1 MTGYEGYV
9 RPADDITRAEV
20 SVIINKILAS
30 SNKADISSFSDVNS
44 SDWFY
49 DAMAKIVK
57 TGILS
62 GSGNQLMPNKEI
74 TRQEAF
80 SLLARIFGI
89 TNGGESAL
97 EGFADKDEVASWAK
111 GALAAMVEAGYVSG
125 NDGKLNPND
134 NITRAEFAQVLSN
147 IGCKYVFESGEVSGD
162 FDGNV
167 FIGSN
172 NVTLS
177 GTVKGNVILG
187 DGVDKTVLKDVK
199 VTGDVI
205 SRGKDVEFNNA
216 QVDGNLVI
224 TGSGKTPEIKT
235 DDNTKLGGVKA
246 DKNYSSEKE
255 LENVSG
261 NGENVHG
268 KTETPADTKKN
279 THGSHH
285 GGGSSSSTTAKG
297 TEIDVAGAK
306 YYYSTKAAMTVGGK
320 TVTGEQ
326 IGDTGVYLY
335 TTAEDKDV
343 YGVANVPYA
352 DFYYAELGNEV
363 TESSDIAKVS
373 KSKDEASSLRE
384 EHVYDAV
391 TSATNKKSKKYAA
404 TYITE
409 GSGTTVYINGVKTA
423 VKINA
428 KLYAAA
434 KAVAASKV
442 TTANKL
448 AEIADS
454 IETVS
459 STLPSGYETYKTVNA
474 DGTLSALTA
483 AEGAGAVDSASTK
496 ATITSTSPWGNYQID
511 FTDMPSDIDTKTN
524 VLGVVL
530 ETEDGQKVALRHNEN
545 IYSKKEDIAFVVDD
559 SFTEPHGNVLY
570 GKRFKSLSGKTIT
583 KITYLLS
590 NKQSMTLNVN
600 LRCAAQVPAEN
611 KVTVKS
617 QTKYVLGQGATVTL
631 DTSKLLF
638 KDTAEVSV
646 KMGRKKVLSS
656 DKYLYDAS
664 TGELKINGNG
674 GTGAGEY
681 TVVFHDT
688 KEATT
693 GYADTKVSFTLESDV
708 AYDDTTKS
716 VSNYSS
722 INVASIS
729 AQKNVDKEKQA
740 PAAVTDNGII
750 NDNGFV
756 DFSNKAFEGMKA
768 KDSYKV
774 TVTTTEGDSFSF
786 NVTIPEK
793 IYAYATLSYAEYWA
807 GEDVYK
813 PSNMEEASTE
823 ADSRGEYDKGAFDAV
838 TRATANHG
846 MHRGSFVQDAYILG
860 ENGKEYKVAK
870 WTDANNAVLADGR
883 TLTKNTNRDTKE
895 TTLSI
900 GDETTKYVKT
910 ELKGIKYV
918 PVAVDAAD
926 FHSLCENRSV
936 YGNGSTLAGGF
947 SENNLKAYSETAY
960 VDSTTNGLK
969 EATLNGTTWS
979 FGARQTG
986 SGSGI
991 LDEELHTASTITT
1004 TPKENVGSY
1013 GEKIRVD
1020 LTGDDYGALGSQMQ
1034 TVKWT
1039 YYGNDSTYSDPVIS
1053 YGTKFAADN
1062 WMHKMMGIQLGLT
1075 DSARFQLPSGYNGIG
1090 YWKITVYALGYEDYS
1105 TTFELTAANIAGV
1118 SEPMSEEQKTQLTAL
1133 KDEAKALLD
1142 KHGEVLDGES
1152 DWKALKDHY
1161 EEAVALLK
1169 KSDATSAEAEELL
1182 EELPALIA
1190 AVKPQ
1195 TMEKTGE
1202 AVVKETNDHTVIGE
1216 YTAKVKV
1223 TVDSEGKIVSVT
1235 DNGTEPGTYN
1245 ASYWNKAKNYFSRFK
1260 GKTASEID
1268 GIDATSGA
1276 TVSLNAV
1283 KSAVKSALGTT
1294 ATTLEAPTISAADLR
1309 TEPVFAA
1316 DEDAAFTVTGEEGS
1330 TTYTKEGENADA
1342 SDITNWVKVDES
1354 KPVVVAGPSK
1364 DAHNINIKDITNENK
1379 TPSITEV
1386 ILNAVSVEGE
1396 KKSTITSKKI
1406 KFIEIP
1412 SDADLSGTKVYE
1424 GSAACDGAAGSPY
1437 TVKVKVTTING
1448 KISKIEDNGT
1458 SPADYTDEIFYGNA
1472 MGLGYSDESMSLKLK
1487 GKNLRQIINAK
1498 TTPYAEDESYA
1509 ADAVSGATVSS
1520 NSVKYAVINAL
1531 ISSPV
1536 SESENTV
1543 SAPTVSAYES
1553 GFVVLN
1559 ALNKKMNAV
1568 ITGNED
1574 TTIRYTLDGTEP
1586 TAESA
1591 EIGKIGYFGDKDG
1604 VAFEAEPEKY
1614 PDGRI
1619 ICLKVAAFNSEG
1631 QKSDTVTKYFVFANT
1646 NSTHSYEVGSYTGK
1660 SGSTSVN
1667 VTVEDPSYSGKCL
1680 ITNIQLDDESK
1691 KKYSAFADE
1700 FLSRIYLKQNTAG
1713 VDSVKGHETECAE
1726 ILAAVKN
1733 ALDNAYLPS
1742 KPTITLSE
1750 EKNSYENSDLVGI
1763 TFATP
1768 TEGAEIYYTVD
1779 NSNTMSGSTLSDP
1792 TKTGTKYEGTFN
1804 VNIENKSGG
1813 KLYIRAAAKKDGKWS
1828 STSRKDLTFLKGVKE
1843 NAFVVNGTGY
1853 SSWNDAVSAINSLE
1867 NGGTIVL
1874 NDDVELSNESVM
1886 PTKPCTIKSADGNA
1900 YKVKANILNAQADVV
1915 FDGITYDISRV
1926 YANGHSVTVKDT
1938 ITYKK
1943 SWLGRKIYAGRTEDC
1958 TADNCVI
1965 TVEKGD
1971 LEIYAGN
1978 FSGTFNGDVTV
1989 NVSGTDE
1996 QTKVNLNGT
2005 GVSTTTDG
2013 NVTFNVDGGN
2023 KAVYIGGFLGEVSG
2037 GNITG
2042 TLTLNITG
2050 NPELSSYGT
2059 YKASVD
2065 KETFGVL
2072 DFTGAD
2078 SEFVSANKDKFTKFA
2093 EIKGGASTAA
2103 DTAEILSLEEAAD
2116 EEKEVYGPVVLPI
2129 YNEETPVAGI
2139 EFYFDE
2145 LNSEETDE
2153 FFEETED
2160 KAEIKDNLTEE

>member
-1 MTGYEGYV
+1 MKYNLYKGAGAKKAVAMALAAAMTVGGTPAAYAADKSQIKDIPNNWAKQAVESAVENDLMTGYEGYV

-172 NVTLS
+172 DVTLS
-177 GTVKGNVILG
+177 GTVKGSVILG

-224 TGSGKTPEIKT
+224 TGSGEIPEIKT

-261 NGENVHG
+261 NGKNVHG

-297 TEIDVAGAK
+297 TEIDVAGEK
-306 YYYSTKAAMTVGGK
+306 YYYSTKVAMTVGGK

-423 VKINA
+423 VKINS

-600 LRCAAQVPAEN
+600 LRCAAQVPADN

-617 QTKYVLGQGATVTL
+617 QTKYVLGQGATVIL

-688 KEATT
+688 TEATT
-693 GYADTKVSFTLESDV
+693 GYADIKVSFTLKSDV

-716 VSNYSS
+716 VSNYASV
-722 INVASIS
+722 NVASIS

-1133 KDEAKALLD
+1133 RNEAKALLD
-1142 KHGEVLDGES
+1142 THGTIGDSETA
-1152 DWKALKDHY
+1152 WKTLKEHY
-1161 EEAVALLK
+1161 DEAVALLENAE
-1169 KSDATSAEAEELL
+1169 ATSADAEELL
-1182 EELPALIA
+1182 EELPVLIA

-1195 TMEKTGE
+1195 TTEKTGE

-1294 ATTLEAPTISAADLR
+1294 ATTLAAPTIDAADLR

-1330 TTYTKEGENADA
+1330 TTYTKKGENADA
-1342 SDITNWVKVDES
+1342 SDITDWVKVDES
-1354 KPVVVAGPSK
+1354 KSVVVAGPSK
-1364 DAHNINIKDITNENK
+1364 DALNINIKDITNENK

-1396 KKSTITSKKI
+1396 KK
-1406 KFIEIP
+1406 
-1412 SDADLSGTKVYE
+1412 
-1424 GSAACDGAAGSPY
+1424 
-1437 TVKVKVTTING
+1437 NQ
-1448 KISKIEDNGT
+1448 
-1458 SPADYTDEIFYGNA
+1458 
-1472 MGLGYSDESMSLKLK
+1472 
-1487 GKNLRQIINAK
+1487 R
-1498 TTPYAEDESYA
+1498 
-1509 ADAVSGATVSS
+1509 
-1520 NSVKYAVINAL
+1520 
-1531 ISSPV
+1531 
-1536 SESENTV
+1536 
-1543 SAPTVSAYES
+1543 
-1553 GFVVLN
+1553 
-1559 ALNKKMNAV
+1559 
-1568 ITGNED
+1568 
-1574 TTIRYTLDGTEP
+1574 
-1586 TAESA
+1586 
-1591 EIGKIGYFGDKDG
+1591 
-1604 VAFEAEPEKY
+1604 
-1614 PDGRI
+1614 
-1619 ICLKVAAFNSEG
+1619 
-1631 QKSDTVTKYFVFANT
+1631 
-1646 NSTHSYEVGSYTGK
+1646 
-1660 SGSTSVN
+1660 
-1667 VTVEDPSYSGKCL
+1667 
-1680 ITNIQLDDESK
+1680 
-1691 KKYSAFADE
+1691 
-1700 FLSRIYLKQNTAG
+1700 
-1713 VDSVKGHETECAE
+1713 
-1726 ILAAVKN
+1726 
-1733 ALDNAYLPS
+1733 
-1742 KPTITLSE
+1742 
-1750 EKNSYENSDLVGI
+1750 
-1763 TFATP
+1763 
-1768 TEGAEIYYTVD
+1768 
-1779 NSNTMSGSTLSDP
+1779 
-1792 TKTGTKYEGTFN
+1792 
-1804 VNIENKSGG
+1804 
-1813 KLYIRAAAKKDGKWS
+1813 
-1828 STSRKDLTFLKGVKE
+1828 
-1843 NAFVVNGTGY
+1843 
-1853 SSWNDAVSAINSLE
+1853 
-1867 NGGTIVL
+1867 
-1874 NDDVELSNESVM
+1874 
-1886 PTKPCTIKSADGNA
+1886 
-1900 YKVKANILNAQADVV
+1900 
-1915 FDGITYDISRV
+1915 
-1926 YANGHSVTVKDT
+1926 
-1938 ITYKK
+1938 
-1943 SWLGRKIYAGRTEDC
+1943 
-1958 TADNCVI
+1958 
-1965 TVEKGD
+1965 
-1971 LEIYAGN
+1971 
-1978 FSGTFNGDVTV
+1978 
-1989 NVSGTDE
+1989 
-1996 QTKVNLNGT
+1996 
-2005 GVSTTTDG
+2005 
-2013 NVTFNVDGGN
+2013 
-2023 KAVYIGGFLGEVSG
+2023 
-2037 GNITG
+2037 
-2042 TLTLNITG
+2042 
-2050 NPELSSYGT
+2050 
-2059 YKASVD
+2059 
-2065 KETFGVL
+2065 
-2072 DFTGAD
+2072 
-2078 SEFVSANKDKFTKFA
+2078 
-2093 EIKGGASTAA
+2093 
-2103 DTAEILSLEEAAD
+2103 
-2116 EEKEVYGPVVLPI
+2116 
-2129 YNEETPVAGI
+2129 
-2139 EFYFDE
+2139 
-2145 LNSEETDE
+2145 
-2153 FFEETED
+2153 
-2160 KAEIKDNLTEE
+2160 

>member
-1 MTGYEGYV
+1 MKYNLYKGAGAKKAVAMALAAAMTVGGGPAAYAADKSQIKDIPDNWAKQAVESAVENDLMTGYEGYV

-172 NVTLS
+172 DVTLS
-177 GTVKGNVILG
+177 GTVKGSVILG
-187 DGVDKTVLKDVK
+187 DGADKTVLKDVK

-224 TGSGKTPEIKT
+224 TGSGEIPEIKT

-261 NGENVHG
+261 NGKNVHG

-297 TEIDVAGAK
+297 TEIDVAGEK

-335 TTAEDKDV
+335 TTAKDKDV

-373 KSKDEASSLRE
+373 KSKDEASSLRA

-391 TSATNKKSKKYAA
+391 TSATNKKSKKYGT
-404 TYITE
+404 TYTTDGE
-409 GSGTTVYINGVKTA
+409 GTTVYVNGVKTA
-423 VKINA
+423 VKINS

-454 IETVS
+454 IATVS
-459 STLPSGYETYKTVNA
+459 ESLPEEYKTYKTVNA
-474 DGTLSALTA
+474 DGTLTVLKA
-483 AEGAGAVDSASTK
+483 AEGAGAVDSASTE

-511 FTDMPSDIDTKTN
+511 FKNMPSDIDTKTN

-530 ETEDGQKVALRHNEN
+530 ETEDGQKVALRHSEN

-570 GKRFKSLSGKTIT
+570 GKRFKGLSGKTIT

-600 LRCAAQVPAEN
+600 LRCAAQVPADN

-617 QTKYVLGQGATVTL
+617 QTKYVLGQGATVIL

-716 VSNYSS
+716 VSNYASV
-722 INVASIS
+722 NVASIS

-969 EATLNGTTWS
+969 EATQSGSTWS

-986 SGSGI
+986 SSSGI
-991 LDEELHTASTITT
+991 LKEELQTASEITT
-1004 TPKENVGSY
+1004 TPKPKEEVGKY

-1020 LTGDDYGALGSQMQ
+1020 LKGDGYGALGSQMQ

-1039 YYGNDSTYSDPVIS
+1039 YYGNDSTYSNPVIS

-1075 DSARFQLPSGYNGIG
+1075 DSARFQLPSGYNGTG

-1142 KHGEVLDGES
+1142 KHGEVSES
-1152 DWKALKDHY
+1152 ETAWKALKDHY

-1195 TMEKTGE
+1195 TTEKTGE
-1202 AVVKETNDHTVIGE
+1202 ATVETTDSNFVFGT
-1216 YTAKVKV
+1216 YQAKVKV
-1223 TVDSEGKIVSVT
+1223 TVDEEGKIVSVA
-1235 DNGTEPGTYN
+1235 DNGTEPGTSN
-1245 ASYWNKAKNYFSRFK
+1245 ASFWNTAKGYFSRFT

-1342 SDITNWVKVDES
+1342 SDITDWVKVDES
-1354 KPVVVAGPSK
+1354 KSVVVAGPSK
-1364 DAHNINIKDITNENK
+1364 DALNINIKDITNENK

-1396 KKSTITSKKI
+1396 KK
-1406 KFIEIP
+1406 
-1412 SDADLSGTKVYE
+1412 
-1424 GSAACDGAAGSPY
+1424 
-1437 TVKVKVTTING
+1437 NQ
-1448 KISKIEDNGT
+1448 
-1458 SPADYTDEIFYGNA
+1458 
-1472 MGLGYSDESMSLKLK
+1472 
-1487 GKNLRQIINAK
+1487 R
-1498 TTPYAEDESYA
+1498 
-1509 ADAVSGATVSS
+1509 
-1520 NSVKYAVINAL
+1520 
-1531 ISSPV
+1531 
-1536 SESENTV
+1536 
-1543 SAPTVSAYES
+1543 
-1553 GFVVLN
+1553 
-1559 ALNKKMNAV
+1559 
-1568 ITGNED
+1568 
-1574 TTIRYTLDGTEP
+1574 
-1586 TAESA
+1586 
-1591 EIGKIGYFGDKDG
+1591 
-1604 VAFEAEPEKY
+1604 
-1614 PDGRI
+1614 
-1619 ICLKVAAFNSEG
+1619 
-1631 QKSDTVTKYFVFANT
+1631 
-1646 NSTHSYEVGSYTGK
+1646 
-1660 SGSTSVN
+1660 
-1667 VTVEDPSYSGKCL
+1667 
-1680 ITNIQLDDESK
+1680 
-1691 KKYSAFADE
+1691 
-1700 FLSRIYLKQNTAG
+1700 
-1713 VDSVKGHETECAE
+1713 
-1726 ILAAVKN
+1726 
-1733 ALDNAYLPS
+1733 
-1742 KPTITLSE
+1742 
-1750 EKNSYENSDLVGI
+1750 
-1763 TFATP
+1763 
-1768 TEGAEIYYTVD
+1768 
-1779 NSNTMSGSTLSDP
+1779 
-1792 TKTGTKYEGTFN
+1792 
-1804 VNIENKSGG
+1804 
-1813 KLYIRAAAKKDGKWS
+1813 
-1828 STSRKDLTFLKGVKE
+1828 
-1843 NAFVVNGTGY
+1843 
-1853 SSWNDAVSAINSLE
+1853 
-1867 NGGTIVL
+1867 
-1874 NDDVELSNESVM
+1874 
-1886 PTKPCTIKSADGNA
+1886 
-1900 YKVKANILNAQADVV
+1900 
-1915 FDGITYDISRV
+1915 
-1926 YANGHSVTVKDT
+1926 
-1938 ITYKK
+1938 
-1943 SWLGRKIYAGRTEDC
+1943 
-1958 TADNCVI
+1958 
-1965 TVEKGD
+1965 
-1971 LEIYAGN
+1971 
-1978 FSGTFNGDVTV
+1978 
-1989 NVSGTDE
+1989 
-1996 QTKVNLNGT
+1996 
-2005 GVSTTTDG
+2005 
-2013 NVTFNVDGGN
+2013 
-2023 KAVYIGGFLGEVSG
+2023 
-2037 GNITG
+2037 
-2042 TLTLNITG
+2042 
-2050 NPELSSYGT
+2050 
-2059 YKASVD
+2059 
-2065 KETFGVL
+2065 
-2072 DFTGAD
+2072 
-2078 SEFVSANKDKFTKFA
+2078 
-2093 EIKGGASTAA
+2093 
-2103 DTAEILSLEEAAD
+2103 
-2116 EEKEVYGPVVLPI
+2116 
-2129 YNEETPVAGI
+2129 
-2139 EFYFDE
+2139 
-2145 LNSEETDE
+2145 
-2153 FFEETED
+2153 
-2160 KAEIKDNLTEE
+2160 

>member
-44 SDWFY
+44 SNWFY

-147 IGCKYVFESGEVSGD
+147 IGCKYVFESGKVSGD

-172 NVTLS
+172 DVTLS

-224 TGSGKTPEIKT
+224 TGSGEIPEIKT

-261 NGENVHG
+261 NGKNVHG

-352 DFYYAELGNEV
+352 DFYYAELGNKV

-373 KSKDEASSLRE
+373 KLKDEASSLRA
-384 EHVYDAV
+384 EHEYDAV
-391 TSATNKKSKKYAA
+391 TSATNKKSTKYAA

-423 VKINA
+423 VKINS

-442 TTANKL
+442 KTENKL

-454 IETVS
+454 IGTVS
-459 STLPSGYETYKTVNA
+459 ESLPEEYKTYKTVNA
-474 DGTLSALTA
+474 DGTLTVLKA
-483 AEGAGAVDSASTK
+483 AEGAGEVNTENTTAS
-496 ATITSTSPWGNYQID
+496 ITSTSPWGNYQID
-511 FTDMPSDIDTKTN
+511 FKNMPDDIVPRTN

-530 ETEDGQKVALRHNEN
+530 ETREGQKVALRHNEN
-545 IYSKKEDIAFVVDD
+545 IYKDKEDIAFVVDE

-617 QTKYVLGQGATVTL
+617 QTKYVLGQGATVIL

-638 KDTAEVSV
+638 KNTAEVSV
-646 KMGRKKVLSS
+646 KMGRKRVLSS
-656 DKYLYDAS
+656 DKYSYDPS

-681 TVVFHDT
+681 TVVFHDPA
-688 KEATT
+688 ESAT

-716 VSNYSS
+716 VSNYASV
-722 INVASIS
+722 NVASIS
-729 AQKNVDKEKQA
+729 AQKNVDKEKQ
-740 PAAVTDNGII
+740 PPDAVKDNGII
-750 NDNGFV
+750 NANGFV

-768 KDSYKV
+768 NDSYKV
-774 TVTTTEGDSFSF
+774 TVTTTGGDSFSF

-813 PSNMEEASTE
+813 P
-823 ADSRGEYDKGAFDAV
+823 ADMTANSDERDTHGEYDKGAFDAV
-838 TRATANHG
+838 TRATTNHG
-846 MHRGSFVQDAYILG
+846 MHRGSYLQDAYVLG
-860 ENGKEYKVAK
+860 ENGKEYKLSY
-870 WTDANNAVLADGR
+870 WTGKDDAVLTDGS
-883 TLTKNTNRDTKE
+883 TLTKNTDRSTNT
-895 TTLSI
+895 TTLTI
-900 GDETTKYVKT
+900 KNGEETVETTKYVKT

-918 PVAVDAAD
+918 PVSVEAD
-926 FHSLCENRSV
+926 KFHDFCSAYTV
-936 YGNGSTLAGGF
+936 YGNGSTLRGGF
-947 SENNLKAYSETAY
+947 DENNLKGYEETAY

-979 FGARQTG
+979 FGARQIG

-991 LDEELHTASTITT
+991 LNKGIQTASEITT
-1004 TPKENVGSY
+1004 TPKTGVGSY
-1013 GEKIRVD
+1013 GEKMRVD
-1020 LTGDDYGALGSQMQ
+1020 LTGKDYGALGSQMQ

-1039 YYGNDSTYSDPVIS
+1039 YYGDDGTYTNAIAS

-1062 WMHKMMGIQLGLT
+1062 WMHRMMGIQLGLT
-1075 DSARFQLPSGYNGIG
+1075 DSIRFQLPSGYNGTG

-1142 KHGEVLDGES
+1142 KHGEVSES
-1152 DWKALKDHY
+1152 ETAWKALKDHY

-1195 TMEKTGE
+1195 TTEKTGE
-1202 AVVKETNDHTVIGE
+1202 AEVTGYGYK
-1216 YTAKVKV
+1216 AKVKV

-1235 DNGTEPGTYN
+1235 DNGTTEGSNTYW
-1245 ASYWNKAKNYFSRFK
+1245 WNLAKGMFENFT
-1260 GKTASEID
+1260 GKTADNVDSV
-1268 GIDATSGA
+1268 DAISGA
-1276 TVSLNAV
+1276 TVASNAI

-1294 ATTLEAPTISAADLR
+1294 ATTLAAPTIDAADLR

-1342 SDITNWVKVDES
+1342 SDITTWLPVGEDKA
-1354 KPVVVAGPSK
+1354 VVVAGPSK
-1364 DAHNINIKDITNENK
+1364 ADLNINIKDITNENK

-1396 KKSTITSKKI
+1396 KK
-1406 KFIEIP
+1406 
-1412 SDADLSGTKVYE
+1412 
-1424 GSAACDGAAGSPY
+1424 
-1437 TVKVKVTTING
+1437 NQ
-1448 KISKIEDNGT
+1448 
-1458 SPADYTDEIFYGNA
+1458 
-1472 MGLGYSDESMSLKLK
+1472 
-1487 GKNLRQIINAK
+1487 R
-1498 TTPYAEDESYA
+1498 
-1509 ADAVSGATVSS
+1509 
-1520 NSVKYAVINAL
+1520 
-1531 ISSPV
+1531 
-1536 SESENTV
+1536 
-1543 SAPTVSAYES
+1543 
-1553 GFVVLN
+1553 
-1559 ALNKKMNAV
+1559 
-1568 ITGNED
+1568 
-1574 TTIRYTLDGTEP
+1574 
-1586 TAESA
+1586 
-1591 EIGKIGYFGDKDG
+1591 
-1604 VAFEAEPEKY
+1604 
-1614 PDGRI
+1614 
-1619 ICLKVAAFNSEG
+1619 
-1631 QKSDTVTKYFVFANT
+1631 
-1646 NSTHSYEVGSYTGK
+1646 
-1660 SGSTSVN
+1660 
-1667 VTVEDPSYSGKCL
+1667 
-1680 ITNIQLDDESK
+1680 
-1691 KKYSAFADE
+1691 
-1700 FLSRIYLKQNTAG
+1700 
-1713 VDSVKGHETECAE
+1713 
-1726 ILAAVKN
+1726 
-1733 ALDNAYLPS
+1733 
-1742 KPTITLSE
+1742 
-1750 EKNSYENSDLVGI
+1750 
-1763 TFATP
+1763 
-1768 TEGAEIYYTVD
+1768 
-1779 NSNTMSGSTLSDP
+1779 
-1792 TKTGTKYEGTFN
+1792 
-1804 VNIENKSGG
+1804 
-1813 KLYIRAAAKKDGKWS
+1813 
-1828 STSRKDLTFLKGVKE
+1828 
-1843 NAFVVNGTGY
+1843 
-1853 SSWNDAVSAINSLE
+1853 
-1867 NGGTIVL
+1867 
-1874 NDDVELSNESVM
+1874 
-1886 PTKPCTIKSADGNA
+1886 
-1900 YKVKANILNAQADVV
+1900 
-1915 FDGITYDISRV
+1915 
-1926 YANGHSVTVKDT
+1926 
-1938 ITYKK
+1938 
-1943 SWLGRKIYAGRTEDC
+1943 
-1958 TADNCVI
+1958 
-1965 TVEKGD
+1965 
-1971 LEIYAGN
+1971 
-1978 FSGTFNGDVTV
+1978 
-1989 NVSGTDE
+1989 
-1996 QTKVNLNGT
+1996 
-2005 GVSTTTDG
+2005 
-2013 NVTFNVDGGN
+2013 
-2023 KAVYIGGFLGEVSG
+2023 
-2037 GNITG
+2037 
-2042 TLTLNITG
+2042 
-2050 NPELSSYGT
+2050 
-2059 YKASVD
+2059 
-2065 KETFGVL
+2065 
-2072 DFTGAD
+2072 
-2078 SEFVSANKDKFTKFA
+2078 
-2093 EIKGGASTAA
+2093 
-2103 DTAEILSLEEAAD
+2103 
-2116 EEKEVYGPVVLPI
+2116 
-2129 YNEETPVAGI
+2129 
-2139 EFYFDE
+2139 
-2145 LNSEETDE
+2145 
-2153 FFEETED
+2153 
-2160 KAEIKDNLTEE
+2160 

>member
-1 MTGYEGYV
+1 MKYNLYKGAGAKKAMAMALAAAMTVGSLPAVYAADKSQIKDIPDNWAKQAVESAVENDIMTGYEGYV

-172 NVTLS
+172 DVTLS

-216 QVDGNLVI
+216 QVDGKLVI
-224 TGSGKTPEIKT
+224 TGSGETPEIKT

-255 LENVSG
+255 LENVRG

-268 KTETPADTKKN
+268 KTEAPADTKKN
-279 THGSHH
+279 TQQVIYGSHH

-297 TEIDVAGAK
+297 TEIDVDGAK

-423 VKINA
+423 VKINS

-570 GKRFKSLSGKTIT
+570 GKRFKGLSGKTIT

-611 KVTVKS
+611 KVTVTS
-617 QTKYVLGQGATVTL
+617 QTMYVLGQGATVTL

-656 DKYLYDAS
+656 DQYSYDAS
-664 TGELKINGNG
+664 TGVLTINGNG

-688 KEATT
+688 TEATT
-693 GYADTKVSFTLESDV
+693 GYADIKVSFTLKSDV

-716 VSNYSS
+716 VSNYASV
-722 INVASIS
+722 NVASIS
-729 AQKNVDKEKQA
+729 AQKNVDKVEKG
-740 PAAVTDNGII
+740 PDAVTDSGII
-750 NDNGFV
+750 NANGFV
-756 DFSNKAFEGMKA
+756 DFSNAAFKGMKA

-838 TRATANHG
+838 TRATTTHG

-860 ENGKEYKVAK
+860 KNGKEYKVAK
-870 WTDANNAVLADGR
+870 WTDANNAVLADGN
-883 TLTKNTNRDTKE
+883 TLTKAKADDATTLTIKTASGGVIE
-895 TTLSI
+895 TTN
-900 GDETTKYVKT
+900 YVET

-1053 YGTKFAADN
+1053 YGTKFAADD
-1062 WMHKMMGIQLGLT
+1062 WMHRLMGIQLGLT
-1075 DSARFQLPSGYNGIG
+1075 DSARFQLPSGYNGTG

-1118 SEPMSEEQKTQLTAL
+1118 SEPMSEEQKTQLKAL

-1142 KHGEVLDGES
+1142 NHGEVSES
-1152 DWKALKDHY
+1152 ETAWKALEDHY
-1161 EEAVALLK
+1161 KEAVALLK

-1182 EELPALIA
+1182 GELPALIA

-1202 AVVKETNDHTVIGE
+1202 ATVETTDSNFVFGT
-1216 YTAKVKV
+1216 YQAKVKV
-1223 TVDSEGKIVSVT
+1223 TVDEEGKIVSVA
-1235 DNGTEPGTYN
+1235 DNGTEPGTSN
-1245 ASYWNKAKNYFSRFK
+1245 ASFWNTAKGYFSRFT

-1342 SDITNWVKVDES
+1342 SDITDWVKVDES
-1354 KPVVVAGPSK
+1354 KSVVVAGPSK
-1364 DAHNINIKDITNENK
+1364 DALNINIKDITNENK

-1396 KKSTITSKKI
+1396 KK
-1406 KFIEIP
+1406 
-1412 SDADLSGTKVYE
+1412 
-1424 GSAACDGAAGSPY
+1424 
-1437 TVKVKVTTING
+1437 NQ
-1448 KISKIEDNGT
+1448 
-1458 SPADYTDEIFYGNA
+1458 
-1472 MGLGYSDESMSLKLK
+1472 
-1487 GKNLRQIINAK
+1487 R
-1498 TTPYAEDESYA
+1498 
-1509 ADAVSGATVSS
+1509 
-1520 NSVKYAVINAL
+1520 
-1531 ISSPV
+1531 
-1536 SESENTV
+1536 
-1543 SAPTVSAYES
+1543 
-1553 GFVVLN
+1553 
-1559 ALNKKMNAV
+1559 
-1568 ITGNED
+1568 
-1574 TTIRYTLDGTEP
+1574 
-1586 TAESA
+1586 
-1591 EIGKIGYFGDKDG
+1591 
-1604 VAFEAEPEKY
+1604 
-1614 PDGRI
+1614 
-1619 ICLKVAAFNSEG
+1619 
-1631 QKSDTVTKYFVFANT
+1631 
-1646 NSTHSYEVGSYTGK
+1646 
-1660 SGSTSVN
+1660 
-1667 VTVEDPSYSGKCL
+1667 
-1680 ITNIQLDDESK
+1680 
-1691 KKYSAFADE
+1691 
-1700 FLSRIYLKQNTAG
+1700 
-1713 VDSVKGHETECAE
+1713 
-1726 ILAAVKN
+1726 
-1733 ALDNAYLPS
+1733 
-1742 KPTITLSE
+1742 
-1750 EKNSYENSDLVGI
+1750 
-1763 TFATP
+1763 
-1768 TEGAEIYYTVD
+1768 
-1779 NSNTMSGSTLSDP
+1779 
-1792 TKTGTKYEGTFN
+1792 
-1804 VNIENKSGG
+1804 
-1813 KLYIRAAAKKDGKWS
+1813 
-1828 STSRKDLTFLKGVKE
+1828 
-1843 NAFVVNGTGY
+1843 
-1853 SSWNDAVSAINSLE
+1853 
-1867 NGGTIVL
+1867 
-1874 NDDVELSNESVM
+1874 
-1886 PTKPCTIKSADGNA
+1886 
-1900 YKVKANILNAQADVV
+1900 
-1915 FDGITYDISRV
+1915 
-1926 YANGHSVTVKDT
+1926 
-1938 ITYKK
+1938 
-1943 SWLGRKIYAGRTEDC
+1943 
-1958 TADNCVI
+1958 
-1965 TVEKGD
+1965 
-1971 LEIYAGN
+1971 
-1978 FSGTFNGDVTV
+1978 
-1989 NVSGTDE
+1989 
-1996 QTKVNLNGT
+1996 
-2005 GVSTTTDG
+2005 
-2013 NVTFNVDGGN
+2013 
-2023 KAVYIGGFLGEVSG
+2023 
-2037 GNITG
+2037 
-2042 TLTLNITG
+2042 
-2050 NPELSSYGT
+2050 
-2059 YKASVD
+2059 
-2065 KETFGVL
+2065 
-2072 DFTGAD
+2072 
-2078 SEFVSANKDKFTKFA
+2078 
-2093 EIKGGASTAA
+2093 
-2103 DTAEILSLEEAAD
+2103 
-2116 EEKEVYGPVVLPI
+2116 
-2129 YNEETPVAGI
+2129 
-2139 EFYFDE
+2139 
-2145 LNSEETDE
+2145 
-2153 FFEETED
+2153 
-2160 KAEIKDNLTEE
+2160 

>member
-147 IGCKYVFESGEVSGD
+147 IGCKYVFESGKVSGD

-172 NVTLS
+172 DVTLS

-246 DKNYSSEKE
+246 DKDYSSEKE

-261 NGENVHG
+261 NGKNVHG

-320 TVTGEQ
+320 TVTGKQ

-423 VKINA
+423 VKINS

-570 GKRFKSLSGKTIT
+570 GKRFKGLSGKTIT

-600 LRCAAQVPAEN
+600 LRCAAQVPAVN
-611 KVTVKS
+611 KVTVES
-617 QTKYVLGQGATVTL
+617 QTMYVLDQGATVTL
-631 DTSKLLF
+631 NTNNLPF
-638 KDTAEVSV
+638 RNRAEVTV
-646 KMGRKKVLSS
+646 KMGKRNVLDSS
-656 DKYLYDAS
+656 KYSYNSS
-664 TGELKINGNG
+664 TGVLTINGNG
-674 GTGAGEY
+674 GTGEY
-681 TVVFHDT
+681 TVVFHDPEET
-688 KEATT
+688 GT
-693 GYADTKVSFTLESDV
+693 GYADTKVSFTLKSDV

-716 VSNYSS
+716 VSNYASV
-722 INVASIS
+722 NVASIS
-729 AQKNVDKEKQA
+729 AQKKVDKGEEQ
-740 PAAVTDNGII
+740 PAAVENNGII
-750 NDNGFV
+750 NANGFV
-756 DFSNKAFEGMKA
+756 DFSNTAFKGMKA
-768 KDSYKV
+768 NDSYKV
-774 TVTTTEGDSFSF
+774 TVTTKGGDSFSF

-807 GEDVYK
+807 GEEDVYK
-813 PSNMEEASTE
+813 P
-823 ADSRGEYDKGAFDAV
+823 ADMTANSDERDTHGEYDKGAFDAV
-838 TRATANHG
+838 TRATTNHG
-846 MHRGSFVQDAYILG
+846 MHRGSYLQDAYVLG
-860 ENGKEYKVAK
+860 ENGKEYKLSY
-870 WTDANNAVLADGR
+870 WTGKDDAVLTDGS
-883 TLTKNTNRDTKE
+883 TLTKNTDRSTNT
-895 TTLSI
+895 TTLTI
-900 GDETTKYVKT
+900 KNGEETVETTKYVKT

-918 PVAVDAAD
+918 PVSIEAD
-926 FHSLCENRSV
+926 KFHDFCSAYTV
-936 YGNGSTLAGGF
+936 YGNGSTLRGGF
-947 SENNLKAYSETAY
+947 DENNLKGYEETAY

-969 EATLNGTTWS
+969 EATQSGSTWS

-991 LDEELHTASTITT
+991 LNKGIQTASEITT

-1039 YYGNDSTYSDPVIS
+1039 YYGDDSTYTNPVRS
-1053 YGTKFAADN
+1053 YGTKFAADD
-1062 WMHKMMGIQLGLT
+1062 WMHRLMGIQLGLT
-1075 DSARFQLPSGYNGIG
+1075 ESLRFQLPSGYNGTG

-1118 SEPMSEEQKTQLTAL
+1118 SEPMSEEQEKQLTAL

-1152 DWKALKDHY
+1152 DWKALKEHY
-1161 EEAVALLK
+1161 NEAVALLK
-1169 KSDATSAEAEELL
+1169 NAEATSSEAKELL
-1182 EELPALIA
+1182 EELPVLIA

-1195 TMEKTGE
+1195 TTEKTGE
-1202 AVVKETNDHTVIGE
+1202 AEVKGYG

-1223 TVDSEGKIVSVT
+1223 TVDSKGKIVSVT
-1235 DNGTEPGTYN
+1235 DNGTTEGSNTYW
-1245 ASYWNKAKNYFSRFK
+1245 WNLAKGMFENFT
-1260 GKTASEID
+1260 GKTADNVDSV
-1268 GIDATSGA
+1268 DAISGA
-1276 TVSLNAV
+1276 TVASNAI
-1283 KSAVKSALGTT
+1283 KSAVKSALNSNT
-1294 ATTLEAPTISAADLR
+1294 ANLSAPAIETADLR

-1316 DEDAAFTVTGEEGS
+1316 DEDAAFTVKGEDGS
-1330 TTYTKEGENADA
+1330 EIYTKTGENADA
-1342 SDITNWVKVDES
+1342 SNITDWVKVDES
-1354 KPVVVAGPSK
+1354 KSVVVAGPSK
-1364 DAHNINIKDITNENK
+1364 ADLNIDINDITDKKEKSN
-1379 TPSITEV
+1379 ITETT
-1386 ILNAVSVEGE
+1386 LNAVAVEG
-1396 KKSTITSKKI
+1396 KKKI
-1406 KFIEIP
+1406 
-1412 SDADLSGTKVYE
+1412 
-1424 GSAACDGAAGSPY
+1424 DG
-1437 TVKVKVTTING
+1437 
-1448 KISKIEDNGT
+1448 
-1458 SPADYTDEIFYGNA
+1458 
-1472 MGLGYSDESMSLKLK
+1472 
-1487 GKNLRQIINAK
+1487 
-1498 TTPYAEDESYA
+1498 
-1509 ADAVSGATVSS
+1509 
-1520 NSVKYAVINAL
+1520 
-1531 ISSPV
+1531 
-1536 SESENTV
+1536 
-1543 SAPTVSAYES
+1543 
-1553 GFVVLN
+1553 
-1559 ALNKKMNAV
+1559 
-1568 ITGNED
+1568 
-1574 TTIRYTLDGTEP
+1574 
-1586 TAESA
+1586 
-1591 EIGKIGYFGDKDG
+1591 
-1604 VAFEAEPEKY
+1604 
-1614 PDGRI
+1614 
-1619 ICLKVAAFNSEG
+1619 
-1631 QKSDTVTKYFVFANT
+1631 
-1646 NSTHSYEVGSYTGK
+1646 
-1660 SGSTSVN
+1660 
-1667 VTVEDPSYSGKCL
+1667 
-1680 ITNIQLDDESK
+1680 
-1691 KKYSAFADE
+1691 
-1700 FLSRIYLKQNTAG
+1700 
-1713 VDSVKGHETECAE
+1713 
-1726 ILAAVKN
+1726 
-1733 ALDNAYLPS
+1733 
-1742 KPTITLSE
+1742 
-1750 EKNSYENSDLVGI
+1750 
-1763 TFATP
+1763 
-1768 TEGAEIYYTVD
+1768 
-1779 NSNTMSGSTLSDP
+1779 
-1792 TKTGTKYEGTFN
+1792 
-1804 VNIENKSGG
+1804 NIE
-1813 KLYIRAAAKKDGKWS
+1813 
-1828 STSRKDLTFLKGVKE
+1828 E
-1843 NAFVVNGTGY
+1843 N
-1853 SSWNDAVSAINSLE
+1853 
-1867 NGGTIVL
+1867 
-1874 NDDVELSNESVM
+1874 
-1886 PTKPCTIKSADGNA
+1886 
-1900 YKVKANILNAQADVV
+1900 
-1915 FDGITYDISRV
+1915 
-1926 YANGHSVTVKDT
+1926 
-1938 ITYKK
+1938 
-1943 SWLGRKIYAGRTEDC
+1943 
-1958 TADNCVI
+1958 
-1965 TVEKGD
+1965 
-1971 LEIYAGN
+1971 
-1978 FSGTFNGDVTV
+1978 
-1989 NVSGTDE
+1989 
-1996 QTKVNLNGT
+1996 
-2005 GVSTTTDG
+2005 
-2013 NVTFNVDGGN
+2013 
-2023 KAVYIGGFLGEVSG
+2023 
-2037 GNITG
+2037 
-2042 TLTLNITG
+2042 
-2050 NPELSSYGT
+2050 
-2059 YKASVD
+2059 
-2065 KETFGVL
+2065 
-2072 DFTGAD
+2072 
-2078 SEFVSANKDKFTKFA
+2078 
-2093 EIKGGASTAA
+2093 
-2103 DTAEILSLEEAAD
+2103 
-2116 EEKEVYGPVVLPI
+2116 
-2129 YNEETPVAGI
+2129 
-2139 EFYFDE
+2139 
-2145 LNSEETDE
+2145 
-2153 FFEETED
+2153 
-2160 KAEIKDNLTEE
+2160 

>member
-1 MTGYEGYV
+1 MKYNLYKGAGAKKAVAMALAAAMTVGGAPAAYAADKSQIKDIPNNWAKQAVESAVENDLMTGYEGYV

-177 GTVKGNVILG
+177 GTVNGNVILG

-423 VKINA
+423 VKINS

-570 GKRFKSLSGKTIT
+570 GKRFKGLSGKTIT

-611 KVTVKS
+611 KVTVTS
-617 QTKYVLGQGATVTL
+617 QTMYVLGQGATVTL
-631 DTSKLLF
+631 DTSKLPF
-638 KDTAEVSV
+638 KDRAQVTV
-646 KMGRKKVLSS
+646 KMGKRNVLDSS
-656 DKYLYDAS
+656 KYSYNRS
-664 TGELKINGNG
+664 TGVLTIKGNG

-681 TVVFHDT
+681 TVVFHDPEET
-688 KEATT
+688 GT
-693 GYADTKVSFTLESDV
+693 GYADTKVSFTLKSDV

-716 VSNYSS
+716 VSNYASVD
-722 INVASIS
+722 VASIS
-729 AQKNVDKEKQA
+729 AQKKVDKGKEP
-740 PAAVTDNGII
+740 PAEVKDNRII
-750 NDNGFV
+750 NANGFV
-756 DFSNKAFEGMKA
+756 DFSNTAFKGMKA

-807 GEDVYK
+807 GEDIYK
-813 PSNMEEASTE
+813 P
-823 ADSRGEYDKGAFDAV
+823 ADMTANSDELDTHGEYDKGAFDAV
-838 TRATANHG
+838 SRATTNHG
-846 MHRGSFVQDAYILG
+846 MHRGSFVQDAYIHG

-870 WTDANNAVLADGR
+870 WTDANNAVLADGN
-883 TLTKNTNRDTKE
+883 TLTKAKADDV
-895 TTLSI
+895 TTLTI
-900 GDETTKYVKT
+900 KNGEETVETTKYVET

-918 PVAVDAAD
+918 PVSIEAD
-926 FHSLCENRSV
+926 KFHDFCSAYTV
-936 YGNGSTLAGGF
+936 YGNGSTLRGGF
-947 SENNLKAYSETAY
+947 DENNLKGYEETAY

-969 EATLNGTTWS
+969 EATQSGSTWS

-986 SGSGI
+986 SSSGI
-991 LDEELHTASTITT
+991 LNKELQTASKITT
-1004 TPKENVGSY
+1004 TPKTGTGVGSY

-1020 LTGDDYGALGSQMQ
+1020 LTGNDYGALGSQMQ

-1039 YYGNDSTYSDPVIS
+1039 YYGNDSTYSNPVRS

-1062 WMHKMMGIQLGLT
+1062 WMHRKMGIQLGLT
-1075 DSARFQLPSGYNGIG
+1075 DSLRFQLPSEYKGTG

-1152 DWKALKDHY
+1152 DWKALKEHY
-1161 EEAVALLK
+1161 NEAVALLENAE
-1169 KSDATSAEAEELL
+1169 ATSADAEELL

-1195 TMEKTGE
+1195 TTEKTGE
-1202 AVVKETNDHTVIGE
+1202 ATVETADSNFVAGT
-1216 YTAKVKV
+1216 YQAKVKV
-1223 TVDSEGKIVSVT
+1223 TVDEGGKIVSVV
-1235 DNGTEPGTYN
+1235 DNGTEPGASN
-1245 ASYWNKAKNYFSRFK
+1245 ASFWNTAKSYFSRFT

-1283 KSAVKSALGTT
+1283 KSAVKSALNGNSGI
-1294 ATTLEAPTISAADLR
+1294 ATLAAPTIDAADLR

-1330 TTYTKEGENADA
+1330 TTYTKEGENVDA
-1342 SDITNWVKVDES
+1342 SDITDWVKVDES

-1364 DAHNINIKDITNENK
+1364 DALNINIKDITNENK

-1396 KKSTITSKKI
+1396 KK
-1406 KFIEIP
+1406 
-1412 SDADLSGTKVYE
+1412 
-1424 GSAACDGAAGSPY
+1424 
-1437 TVKVKVTTING
+1437 IN
-1448 KISKIEDNGT
+1448 D
-1458 SPADYTDEIFYGNA
+1458 
-1472 MGLGYSDESMSLKLK
+1472 
-1487 GKNLRQIINAK
+1487 
-1498 TTPYAEDESYA
+1498 
-1509 ADAVSGATVSS
+1509 
-1520 NSVKYAVINAL
+1520 
-1531 ISSPV
+1531 
-1536 SESENTV
+1536 
-1543 SAPTVSAYES
+1543 
-1553 GFVVLN
+1553 
-1559 ALNKKMNAV
+1559 
-1568 ITGNED
+1568 
-1574 TTIRYTLDGTEP
+1574 
-1586 TAESA
+1586 
-1591 EIGKIGYFGDKDG
+1591 
-1604 VAFEAEPEKY
+1604 
-1614 PDGRI
+1614 
-1619 ICLKVAAFNSEG
+1619 
-1631 QKSDTVTKYFVFANT
+1631 
-1646 NSTHSYEVGSYTGK
+1646 
-1660 SGSTSVN
+1660 
-1667 VTVEDPSYSGKCL
+1667 
-1680 ITNIQLDDESK
+1680 
-1691 KKYSAFADE
+1691 
-1700 FLSRIYLKQNTAG
+1700 
-1713 VDSVKGHETECAE
+1713 
-1726 ILAAVKN
+1726 
-1733 ALDNAYLPS
+1733 
-1742 KPTITLSE
+1742 
-1750 EKNSYENSDLVGI
+1750 
-1763 TFATP
+1763 
-1768 TEGAEIYYTVD
+1768 
-1779 NSNTMSGSTLSDP
+1779 
-1792 TKTGTKYEGTFN
+1792 
-1804 VNIENKSGG
+1804 NIE
-1813 KLYIRAAAKKDGKWS
+1813 
-1828 STSRKDLTFLKGVKE
+1828 E
-1843 NAFVVNGTGY
+1843 N
-1853 SSWNDAVSAINSLE
+1853 
-1867 NGGTIVL
+1867 
-1874 NDDVELSNESVM
+1874 
-1886 PTKPCTIKSADGNA
+1886 
-1900 YKVKANILNAQADVV
+1900 
-1915 FDGITYDISRV
+1915 
-1926 YANGHSVTVKDT
+1926 
-1938 ITYKK
+1938 
-1943 SWLGRKIYAGRTEDC
+1943 
-1958 TADNCVI
+1958 
-1965 TVEKGD
+1965 
-1971 LEIYAGN
+1971 
-1978 FSGTFNGDVTV
+1978 
-1989 NVSGTDE
+1989 
-1996 QTKVNLNGT
+1996 
-2005 GVSTTTDG
+2005 
-2013 NVTFNVDGGN
+2013 
-2023 KAVYIGGFLGEVSG
+2023 
-2037 GNITG
+2037 
-2042 TLTLNITG
+2042 
-2050 NPELSSYGT
+2050 
-2059 YKASVD
+2059 
-2065 KETFGVL
+2065 
-2072 DFTGAD
+2072 
-2078 SEFVSANKDKFTKFA
+2078 
-2093 EIKGGASTAA
+2093 
-2103 DTAEILSLEEAAD
+2103 
-2116 EEKEVYGPVVLPI
+2116 
-2129 YNEETPVAGI
+2129 
-2139 EFYFDE
+2139 
-2145 LNSEETDE
+2145 
-2153 FFEETED
+2153 
-2160 KAEIKDNLTEE
+2160 

>member
-1 MTGYEGYV
+1 MKYNLYKGAGAKKAMAMALAAAMTVGSLPAVYAADKSQIKDIPDNWAKQAVESAVENDLMTGYEGYV

-172 NVTLS
+172 DVTLS
-177 GTVKGNVILG
+177 GTVNGNVILG

-216 QVDGNLVI
+216 QVDGKLVI
-224 TGSGKTPEIKT
+224 TGSGETPEIKT

-268 KTETPADTKKN
+268 KTETPADTKKD
-279 THGSHH
+279 TQQVIYGSHH
-285 GGGSSSSTTAKG
+285 GGGSSSSSSSSSTTAKG
-297 TEIDVAGAK
+297 TEIDVDGAK
-306 YYYSTKAAMTVGGK
+306 YYYSTKASMTVGGK
-320 TVTGEQ
+320 TVTGTQ

-363 TESSDIAKVS
+363 TETNDIADISKSSDK
-373 KSKDEASSLRE
+373 ASSLRA

-391 TSATNKKSKKYAA
+391 TSATNKKSKKYGT
-404 TYITE
+404 TYTTDGE
-409 GSGTTVYINGVKTA
+409 GTTVYINGVKTA
-423 VKINA
+423 VKINS

-434 KAVAASKV
+434 KAVAASNV

-459 STLPSGYETYKTVNA
+459 ESLPSGYETYKTVNA
-474 DGTLSALTA
+474 DGTLTALTA
-483 AEGAGAVDSASTK
+483 AEGAGAVDSASTT

-511 FTDMPSDIDTKTN
+511 FKNMPSDTDIDTKTN

-545 IYSKKEDIAFVVDD
+545 IYSKKEEIAFVVDE
-559 SFTEPHGNVLY
+559 SFTEPHGYKLY

-590 NKQSMTLNVN
+590 NKKNMELNVN
-600 LRCAAQVPAEN
+600 LRCAAQVPADN

-646 KMGRKKVLSS
+646 KMGRKRVLSS
-656 DKYLYDAS
+656 DKYSYDAS
-664 TGELKINGNG
+664 TGVLKINGNG

-681 TVVFHDT
+681 TVVFHDPD
-688 KEATT
+688 ESTT

-729 AQKNVDKEKQA
+729 AQKNVDKEEQA
-740 PAAVTDNGII
+740 PDAVTDSKII
-750 NDNGFV
+750 NANGFV
-756 DFSNKAFEGMKA
+756 DFSNAAFKGMKA
-768 KDSYKV
+768 NDSYKV

-793 IYAYATLSYAEYWA
+793 IYTYATLSYAEYWA
-807 GEDVYK
+807 GEDIYK
-813 PSNMEEASTE
+813 PSNMTE
-823 ADSRGEYDKGAFDAV
+823 SSDVADSKGEYDKGAFDAV

-846 MHRGSFVQDAYILG
+846 MHRGSYLQDAYVLG
-860 ENGKEYKVAK
+860 ENGKEYKLSH
-870 WTDANNAVLADGR
+870 WTGSNDAVLTDGS
-883 TLTKNTNRDTKE
+883 TLTKNKDESTKA
-895 TTLSI
+895 TTLTI
-900 GDETTKYVKT
+900 KNGEETVETTKYVKT

-918 PVAVDAAD
+918 PVSVEAD
-926 FHSLCENRSV
+926 KFHDFCSAYTV
-936 YGNGSTLAGGF
+936 YGNGSTLRGGF
-947 SENNLKAYSETAY
+947 DENNLKGYEETAY

-969 EATLNGTTWS
+969 EATQSGSTWS

-991 LDEELHTASTITT
+991 LDEELQTASAITT

-1039 YYGNDSTYSDPVIS
+1039 YYGNDSTYSNPVIS
-1053 YGTKFAADN
+1053 YGTKFAADD
-1062 WMHKMMGIQLGLT
+1062 WMHRMMGIQLGLT

-1105 TTFELTAANIAGV
+1105 TTFELTAANVAGV

-1142 KHGEVLDGES
+1142 KHGEVSES
-1152 DWKALKDHY
+1152 ETAWKALKDHY

-1169 KSDATSAEAEELL
+1169 NAEATSSEAKELL
-1182 EELPALIA
+1182 EELPVLIA
-1190 AVKPQ
+1190 AVKPS
-1195 TMEKTGE
+1195 TPSTTEKTGE
-1202 AVVKETNDHTVIGE
+1202 ATVETADSNFVAGT
-1216 YTAKVKV
+1216 YQAKVKV
-1223 TVDSEGKIVSVT
+1223 TVDEGGKIVSVA
-1235 DNGTEPGTYN
+1235 DNGTEPGASN
-1245 ASYWNKAKNYFSRFK
+1245 ASFWNTAKSYFSRFT
-1260 GKTASEID
+1260 GKPASEID

-1283 KSAVKSALGTT
+1283 KSAVKSALGGGSSV
-1294 ATTLEAPTISAADLR
+1294 TTLQAPTISAADLR

-1316 DEDAAFTVTGEEGS
+1316 DEDAAFTVEGEEGS
-1330 TTYTKEGENADA
+1330 TTYTKEGEDADS
-1342 SDITNWVKVDES
+1342 SDITTWLPVGEDKA
-1354 KPVVVAGPSK
+1354 VVVAGPSK
-1364 DAHNINIKDITNENK
+1364 DDLSVDINDITDESK
-1379 TPSITEV
+1379 SSTPSITEV
-1386 ILNAVSVEGE
+1386 TLNAVSVEGE
-1396 KKSTITSKKI
+1396 KK
-1406 KFIEIP
+1406 
-1412 SDADLSGTKVYE
+1412 
-1424 GSAACDGAAGSPY
+1424 
-1437 TVKVKVTTING
+1437 IN
-1448 KISKIEDNGT
+1448 D
-1458 SPADYTDEIFYGNA
+1458 
-1472 MGLGYSDESMSLKLK
+1472 
-1487 GKNLRQIINAK
+1487 
-1498 TTPYAEDESYA
+1498 
-1509 ADAVSGATVSS
+1509 
-1520 NSVKYAVINAL
+1520 
-1531 ISSPV
+1531 
-1536 SESENTV
+1536 
-1543 SAPTVSAYES
+1543 
-1553 GFVVLN
+1553 
-1559 ALNKKMNAV
+1559 
-1568 ITGNED
+1568 
-1574 TTIRYTLDGTEP
+1574 
-1586 TAESA
+1586 
-1591 EIGKIGYFGDKDG
+1591 
-1604 VAFEAEPEKY
+1604 
-1614 PDGRI
+1614 
-1619 ICLKVAAFNSEG
+1619 
-1631 QKSDTVTKYFVFANT
+1631 
-1646 NSTHSYEVGSYTGK
+1646 
-1660 SGSTSVN
+1660 
-1667 VTVEDPSYSGKCL
+1667 
-1680 ITNIQLDDESK
+1680 
-1691 KKYSAFADE
+1691 
-1700 FLSRIYLKQNTAG
+1700 
-1713 VDSVKGHETECAE
+1713 
-1726 ILAAVKN
+1726 
-1733 ALDNAYLPS
+1733 
-1742 KPTITLSE
+1742 
-1750 EKNSYENSDLVGI
+1750 
-1763 TFATP
+1763 
-1768 TEGAEIYYTVD
+1768 
-1779 NSNTMSGSTLSDP
+1779 
-1792 TKTGTKYEGTFN
+1792 
-1804 VNIENKSGG
+1804 NIE
-1813 KLYIRAAAKKDGKWS
+1813 
-1828 STSRKDLTFLKGVKE
+1828 E
-1843 NAFVVNGTGY
+1843 N
-1853 SSWNDAVSAINSLE
+1853 
-1867 NGGTIVL
+1867 
-1874 NDDVELSNESVM
+1874 
-1886 PTKPCTIKSADGNA
+1886 
-1900 YKVKANILNAQADVV
+1900 
-1915 FDGITYDISRV
+1915 
-1926 YANGHSVTVKDT
+1926 
-1938 ITYKK
+1938 
-1943 SWLGRKIYAGRTEDC
+1943 
-1958 TADNCVI
+1958 
-1965 TVEKGD
+1965 
-1971 LEIYAGN
+1971 
-1978 FSGTFNGDVTV
+1978 
-1989 NVSGTDE
+1989 
-1996 QTKVNLNGT
+1996 
-2005 GVSTTTDG
+2005 
-2013 NVTFNVDGGN
+2013 
-2023 KAVYIGGFLGEVSG
+2023 
-2037 GNITG
+2037 
-2042 TLTLNITG
+2042 
-2050 NPELSSYGT
+2050 
-2059 YKASVD
+2059 
-2065 KETFGVL
+2065 
-2072 DFTGAD
+2072 
-2078 SEFVSANKDKFTKFA
+2078 
-2093 EIKGGASTAA
+2093 
-2103 DTAEILSLEEAAD
+2103 
-2116 EEKEVYGPVVLPI
+2116 
-2129 YNEETPVAGI
+2129 
-2139 EFYFDE
+2139 
-2145 LNSEETDE
+2145 
-2153 FFEETED
+2153 
-2160 KAEIKDNLTEE
+2160 

>member
-1 MTGYEGYV
+1 MKYNLYKGAGAKKAVAMALAAAMTVGGAPAAYAADKSQIKDIPNNWAKQAVESAVENDLMTGYEGYV

-44 SDWFY
+44 SNWFY

-89 TNGGESAL
+89 TNGAESAL

-111 GALAAMVEAGYVSG
+111 GALAAMVKAGYVSG

-147 IGCKYVFESGEVSGD
+147 IGCKYVFESGKVSGD

-172 NVTLS
+172 DVTLS

-246 DKNYSSEKE
+246 DKDYSSEKE

-261 NGENVHG
+261 NGKNVHG

-279 THGSHH
+279 TQRSHH

-297 TEIDVAGAK
+297 TEIDVDGAK
-306 YYYSTKAAMTVGGK
+306 YYYSTKAAMTVDGK

-335 TTAEDKDV
+335 TTAEGKDV

-352 DFYYAELGNEV
+352 DFYYAELGKEV
-363 TESSDIAKVS
+363 TETNDIAAVS
-373 KSKDEASSLRE
+373 KSSDKASLLRA

-391 TSATNKKSKKYAA
+391 TSATNKKSKKYGA
-404 TYITE
+404 TYTTDGE
-409 GSGTTVYINGVKTA
+409 GTTVYVNGVKTA
-423 VKINA
+423 VKINS

-459 STLPSGYETYKTVNA
+459 ESLPGEYKTYKTVNA
-474 DGTLSALTA
+474 DGTLTVLKA
-483 AEGAGAVDSASTK
+483 AEGAGEVNTENTTAS
-496 ATITSTSPWGNYQID
+496 ITSTSPWGNYQID

-530 ETEDGQKVALRHNEN
+530 ETSEGQKVALRHSEN
-545 IYSKKEDIAFVVDD
+545 IYSKKEEIAFVVDD

-600 LRCAAQVPAEN
+600 LRCAAQVSADS

-631 DTSKLLF
+631 DTSKLPF
-638 KDTAEVSV
+638 NENAQVTV
-646 KMGRKKVLSS
+646 KMGKRNVLDSS
-656 DKYLYDAS
+656 KYSYNPS
-664 TGELKINGNG
+664 TGVLTIKVYDE
-674 GTGAGEY
+674 TDAGKY
-681 TVVFHDT
+681 TVIFHDP
-688 KEATT
+688 KEATG

-716 VSNYSS
+716 IADYSS
-722 INVASIS
+722 IKDKVASIS
-729 AQKNVDKEKQA
+729 AQKKVDKGEQP
-740 PAAVTDNGII
+740 PAAVTDNRII
-750 NDNGFV
+750 NANGFV
-756 DFSNKAFEGMKA
+756 DFSSDAFAGMKA

-774 TVTTTEGDSFSF
+774 TVTTKGGDSFSF

-807 GEDVYK
+807 GEDIYK
-813 PSNMEEASTE
+813 PADMTE
-823 ADSRGEYDKGAFDAV
+823 SSDVADSKGEYDKGAFDAV

-846 MHRGSFVQDAYILG
+846 MHRGSYLQDAYVLG
-860 ENGKEYKVAK
+860 ENGKEYKLSY
-870 WTDANNAVLADGR
+870 WTGSNDAVLTDGS
-883 TLTKNTNRDTKE
+883 TLTKNTDRGTKTTTLAIKNGE
-895 TTLSI
+895 TTV
-900 GDETTKYVKT
+900 ETTKYVKT

-918 PVAVDAAD
+918 PVAVEAD
-926 FHSLCENRSV
+926 KFHDFCSAYTV
-936 YGNGSTLAGGF
+936 YGNGSTLRGGF
-947 SENNLKAYSETAY
+947 DENNLKGYEETAY
-960 VDSTTNGLK
+960 VGSTTNGLK
-969 EATLNGTTWS
+969 EATLNGSAWS

-991 LDEELHTASTITT
+991 LNEELQTASAITT

-1039 YYGNDSTYSDPVIS
+1039 YYGNDSTYTNAVAS

-1062 WMHKMMGIQLGLT
+1062 WMHRIMGIQLGLT
-1075 DSARFQLPSGYNGIG
+1075 DSARFQLPSGYNGTG

-1105 TTFELTAANIAGV
+1105 TTFELTAANVAGV

-1142 KHGEVLDGES
+1142 KHGEVSES
-1152 DWKALKDHY
+1152 ETAWKALKDHY

-1169 KSDATSAEAEELL
+1169 KAEATSSEAKELL
-1182 EELPALIA
+1182 EELPVLIA

-1195 TMEKTGE
+1195 TTEKTGE
-1202 AVVKETNDHTVIGE
+1202 AEVTGYGYK
-1216 YTAKVKV
+1216 AKVKV

-1235 DNGTEPGTYN
+1235 DNGTTEGSNTYW
-1245 ASYWNKAKNYFSRFK
+1245 WNLAKGMFENFT
-1260 GKTASEID
+1260 GKTADNVDSV
-1268 GIDATSGA
+1268 DAISGA
-1276 TVSLNAV
+1276 TVASNAI

-1342 SDITNWVKVDES
+1342 SDITTRLPVGEDKA
-1354 KPVVVAGPSK
+1354 VVVAGPSK
-1364 DAHNINIKDITNENK
+1364 AALNINIKDITNENK

-1396 KKSTITSKKI
+1396 KK
-1406 KFIEIP
+1406 
-1412 SDADLSGTKVYE
+1412 
-1424 GSAACDGAAGSPY
+1424 
-1437 TVKVKVTTING
+1437 NQ
-1448 KISKIEDNGT
+1448 
-1458 SPADYTDEIFYGNA
+1458 
-1472 MGLGYSDESMSLKLK
+1472 
-1487 GKNLRQIINAK
+1487 R
-1498 TTPYAEDESYA
+1498 
-1509 ADAVSGATVSS
+1509 
-1520 NSVKYAVINAL
+1520 
-1531 ISSPV
+1531 
-1536 SESENTV
+1536 
-1543 SAPTVSAYES
+1543 
-1553 GFVVLN
+1553 
-1559 ALNKKMNAV
+1559 
-1568 ITGNED
+1568 
-1574 TTIRYTLDGTEP
+1574 
-1586 TAESA
+1586 
-1591 EIGKIGYFGDKDG
+1591 
-1604 VAFEAEPEKY
+1604 
-1614 PDGRI
+1614 
-1619 ICLKVAAFNSEG
+1619 
-1631 QKSDTVTKYFVFANT
+1631 
-1646 NSTHSYEVGSYTGK
+1646 
-1660 SGSTSVN
+1660 
-1667 VTVEDPSYSGKCL
+1667 
-1680 ITNIQLDDESK
+1680 
-1691 KKYSAFADE
+1691 
-1700 FLSRIYLKQNTAG
+1700 
-1713 VDSVKGHETECAE
+1713 
-1726 ILAAVKN
+1726 
-1733 ALDNAYLPS
+1733 
-1742 KPTITLSE
+1742 
-1750 EKNSYENSDLVGI
+1750 
-1763 TFATP
+1763 
-1768 TEGAEIYYTVD
+1768 
-1779 NSNTMSGSTLSDP
+1779 
-1792 TKTGTKYEGTFN
+1792 
-1804 VNIENKSGG
+1804 
-1813 KLYIRAAAKKDGKWS
+1813 
-1828 STSRKDLTFLKGVKE
+1828 
-1843 NAFVVNGTGY
+1843 
-1853 SSWNDAVSAINSLE
+1853 
-1867 NGGTIVL
+1867 
-1874 NDDVELSNESVM
+1874 
-1886 PTKPCTIKSADGNA
+1886 
-1900 YKVKANILNAQADVV
+1900 
-1915 FDGITYDISRV
+1915 
-1926 YANGHSVTVKDT
+1926 
-1938 ITYKK
+1938 
-1943 SWLGRKIYAGRTEDC
+1943 
-1958 TADNCVI
+1958 
-1965 TVEKGD
+1965 
-1971 LEIYAGN
+1971 
-1978 FSGTFNGDVTV
+1978 
-1989 NVSGTDE
+1989 
-1996 QTKVNLNGT
+1996 
-2005 GVSTTTDG
+2005 
-2013 NVTFNVDGGN
+2013 
-2023 KAVYIGGFLGEVSG
+2023 
-2037 GNITG
+2037 
-2042 TLTLNITG
+2042 
-2050 NPELSSYGT
+2050 
-2059 YKASVD
+2059 
-2065 KETFGVL
+2065 
-2072 DFTGAD
+2072 
-2078 SEFVSANKDKFTKFA
+2078 
-2093 EIKGGASTAA
+2093 
-2103 DTAEILSLEEAAD
+2103 
-2116 EEKEVYGPVVLPI
+2116 
-2129 YNEETPVAGI
+2129 
-2139 EFYFDE
+2139 
-2145 LNSEETDE
+2145 
-2153 FFEETED
+2153 
-2160 KAEIKDNLTEE
+2160 

>member
-1 MTGYEGYV
+1 MKYNLYKGAGAKKAVAMALAAAMTVGGAPAAYAADKSQIKDIPNNWAKQAVESAVENDLMTGYEGYV

-44 SDWFY
+44 SNWFY

-134 NITRAEFAQVLSN
+134 NITRAEFAQLLSN

-172 NVTLS
+172 DVTLS

-224 TGSGKTPEIKT
+224 TGSGEIPEIKT

-352 DFYYAELGNEV
+352 DFYYAELGNDV

-373 KSKDEASSLRE
+373 KLKDEASSLRA

-391 TSATNKKSKKYAA
+391 TSATNKKSKGYAA

-423 VKINA
+423 VKINS

-442 TTANKL
+442 KTENKL

-454 IETVS
+454 IATVS
-459 STLPSGYETYKTVNA
+459 ESLPEEYKTYKTVNA
-474 DGTLSALTA
+474 DGTLTVLKA
-483 AEGAGAVDSASTK
+483 AEGAGAVDSANTK

-530 ETEDGQKVALRHNEN
+530 ETNEGQKVALRHNEN
-545 IYSKKEDIAFVVDD
+545 IYKKKEDIAFVVDE

-617 QTKYVLGQGATVTL
+617 QTKYVLGQGATVIL

-638 KDTAEVSV
+638 KNTAEVSV
-646 KMGRKKVLSS
+646 KMGRKRVLSS
-656 DKYLYDAS
+656 DKYSYDPS

-681 TVVFHDT
+681 TVVFHDPA
-688 KEATT
+688 ESAT

-716 VSNYSS
+716 VSNYASV
-722 INVASIS
+722 NVASIS
-729 AQKNVDKEKQA
+729 AQKNVDKEEQ
-740 PAAVTDNGII
+740 PPTAVTDSGII
-750 NDNGFV
+750 NANGFV
-756 DFSNKAFEGMKA
+756 DFSNTAFEGMKA

-774 TVTTTEGDSFSF
+774 TVTTKEGDSFSF

-838 TRATANHG
+838 TRATTNHG
-846 MHRGSFVQDAYILG
+846 MHRGSYLQDAYVLG
-860 ENGKEYKVAK
+860 ENGKEYKLSY
-870 WTDANNAVLADGR
+870 WTDGNNAVLADGR

-895 TTLSI
+895 TTLII

-918 PVAVDAAD
+918 PVSIEAD
-926 FHSLCENRSV
+926 KFHDFCSAYTV
-936 YGNGSTLAGGF
+936 YGNGSTLRGGF
-947 SENNLKAYSETAY
+947 DENNLKGYEETAY
-960 VDSTTNGLK
+960 VDSITNGLK
-969 EATLNGTTWS
+969 EATQSGTTWS

-986 SGSGI
+986 SSSGI
-991 LDEELHTASTITT
+991 LNKELQTASEITT
-1004 TPKENVGSY
+1004 TPKTGTEVGTY

-1020 LTGDDYGALGSQMQ
+1020 LKGKDYGALGSQMQ

-1039 YYGNDSTYSDPVIS
+1039 YYGNDGTYSDPVIS

-1062 WMHKMMGIQLGLT
+1062 WMHRLMGIQLGLT
-1075 DSARFQLPSGYNGIG
+1075 DSLRFQLPSGYNGTG

-1105 TTFELTAANIAGV
+1105 TTFELTVANIAGA
-1118 SEPMSEEQKTQLTAL
+1118 SEPMSEEQKTQLTQL
-1133 KDEAKALLD
+1133 KNQAEALLV
-1142 KHGEVLDGES
+1142 KHGEVLES
-1152 DWKALKDHY
+1152 ETAWKALKDHY
-1161 EEAVALLK
+1161 DEAVELLA
-1169 KSDATSAEAEELL
+1169 SADATSAKAEELIG
-1182 EELPALIA
+1182 ELPDLIA

-1195 TMEKTGE
+1195 TTEKTGE

-1342 SDITNWVKVDES
+1342 SDITDWVKVDES
-1354 KPVVVAGPSK
+1354 KSVVVAGPSK
-1364 DAHNINIKDITNENK
+1364 ADLNINIKDITNENK

-1396 KKSTITSKKI
+1396 KK
-1406 KFIEIP
+1406 
-1412 SDADLSGTKVYE
+1412 
-1424 GSAACDGAAGSPY
+1424 
-1437 TVKVKVTTING
+1437 NQ
-1448 KISKIEDNGT
+1448 
-1458 SPADYTDEIFYGNA
+1458 
-1472 MGLGYSDESMSLKLK
+1472 
-1487 GKNLRQIINAK
+1487 R
-1498 TTPYAEDESYA
+1498 
-1509 ADAVSGATVSS
+1509 
-1520 NSVKYAVINAL
+1520 
-1531 ISSPV
+1531 
-1536 SESENTV
+1536 
-1543 SAPTVSAYES
+1543 
-1553 GFVVLN
+1553 
-1559 ALNKKMNAV
+1559 
-1568 ITGNED
+1568 
-1574 TTIRYTLDGTEP
+1574 
-1586 TAESA
+1586 
-1591 EIGKIGYFGDKDG
+1591 
-1604 VAFEAEPEKY
+1604 
-1614 PDGRI
+1614 
-1619 ICLKVAAFNSEG
+1619 
-1631 QKSDTVTKYFVFANT
+1631 
-1646 NSTHSYEVGSYTGK
+1646 
-1660 SGSTSVN
+1660 
-1667 VTVEDPSYSGKCL
+1667 
-1680 ITNIQLDDESK
+1680 
-1691 KKYSAFADE
+1691 
-1700 FLSRIYLKQNTAG
+1700 
-1713 VDSVKGHETECAE
+1713 
-1726 ILAAVKN
+1726 
-1733 ALDNAYLPS
+1733 
-1742 KPTITLSE
+1742 
-1750 EKNSYENSDLVGI
+1750 
-1763 TFATP
+1763 
-1768 TEGAEIYYTVD
+1768 
-1779 NSNTMSGSTLSDP
+1779 
-1792 TKTGTKYEGTFN
+1792 
-1804 VNIENKSGG
+1804 
-1813 KLYIRAAAKKDGKWS
+1813 
-1828 STSRKDLTFLKGVKE
+1828 
-1843 NAFVVNGTGY
+1843 
-1853 SSWNDAVSAINSLE
+1853 
-1867 NGGTIVL
+1867 
-1874 NDDVELSNESVM
+1874 
-1886 PTKPCTIKSADGNA
+1886 
-1900 YKVKANILNAQADVV
+1900 
-1915 FDGITYDISRV
+1915 
-1926 YANGHSVTVKDT
+1926 
-1938 ITYKK
+1938 
-1943 SWLGRKIYAGRTEDC
+1943 
-1958 TADNCVI
+1958 
-1965 TVEKGD
+1965 
-1971 LEIYAGN
+1971 
-1978 FSGTFNGDVTV
+1978 
-1989 NVSGTDE
+1989 
-1996 QTKVNLNGT
+1996 
-2005 GVSTTTDG
+2005 
-2013 NVTFNVDGGN
+2013 
-2023 KAVYIGGFLGEVSG
+2023 
-2037 GNITG
+2037 
-2042 TLTLNITG
+2042 
-2050 NPELSSYGT
+2050 
-2059 YKASVD
+2059 
-2065 KETFGVL
+2065 
-2072 DFTGAD
+2072 
-2078 SEFVSANKDKFTKFA
+2078 
-2093 EIKGGASTAA
+2093 
-2103 DTAEILSLEEAAD
+2103 
-2116 EEKEVYGPVVLPI
+2116 
-2129 YNEETPVAGI
+2129 
-2139 EFYFDE
+2139 
-2145 LNSEETDE
+2145 
-2153 FFEETED
+2153 
-2160 KAEIKDNLTEE
+2160 

>member
-44 SDWFY
+44 SNWFY

-89 TNGGESAL
+89 TNGAESAL

-111 GALAAMVEAGYVSG
+111 GALAAMVKAGYVSG

-172 NVTLS
+172 DVTLS

-246 DKNYSSEKE
+246 DKDYSSEKE

-261 NGENVHG
+261 NGKNVHG

-335 TTAEDKDV
+335 TTEKDKDV

-373 KSKDEASSLRE
+373 KSKDEASSLRA

-391 TSATNKKSKKYAA
+391 TSATNKKSTKYAA
-404 TYITE
+404 TYITK

-423 VKINA
+423 VKINS

-454 IETVS
+454 IGTVS
-459 STLPSGYETYKTVNA
+459 VNLPEEYKTYKTVNA
-474 DGTLSALTA
+474 DGTLTALTA
-483 AEGAGAVDSASTK
+483 AEGAGAVDSSSTT

-511 FTDMPSDIDTKTN
+511 FDKMPDDIDTKTN

-530 ETEDGQKVALRHNEN
+530 ETSEGQKVALRHNEN

-617 QTKYVLGQGATVTL
+617 QTKYVLEQGATVTL

-646 KMGRKKVLSS
+646 KMGRKRVLSS
-656 DKYLYDAS
+656 DKYSYEAS
-664 TGELKINGNG
+664 TGVLTINGNG

-681 TVVFHDT
+681 TVVFHDPA
-688 KEATT
+688 ESET
-693 GYADTKVSFTLESDV
+693 GYADTKVSFTLESAT

-716 VSNYSS
+716 IADYSS
-722 INVASIS
+722 IKDKVASIS
-729 AQKNVDKEKQA
+729 AQKNVDKEKQ
-740 PAAVTDNGII
+740 PPDAVKDNGII
-750 NDNGFV
+750 NANGFV

-774 TVTTTEGDSFSF
+774 TVTTTGGDSFSF

-807 GEDVYK
+807 GEDVYQ
-813 PSNMEEASTE
+813 PDNMTE
-823 ADSRGEYDKGAFDAV
+823 SSDELDTHEEYDKGAFDAV

-846 MHRGSFVQDAYILG
+846 MHRGSYLQDAYVLG
-860 ENGKEYKVAK
+860 ENGKEYKLSY
-870 WTDANNAVLADGR
+870 WTDGNNAVLADGR

-895 TTLSI
+895 TTLII

-918 PVAVDAAD
+918 PVSIEAD
-926 FHSLCENRSV
+926 KFHDFCSAYTV
-936 YGNGSTLAGGF
+936 YGNGSTLRGGF
-947 SENNLKAYSETAY
+947 DENNLKGYEETAY
-960 VDSTTNGLK
+960 VDSITNGLK
-969 EATLNGTTWS
+969 EATQSGTTWS

-986 SGSGI
+986 SSSGI
-991 LDEELHTASTITT
+991 LNKELQTASEITT
-1004 TPKENVGSY
+1004 TPKTGTEVGTY

-1020 LTGDDYGALGSQMQ
+1020 LKGKDYGALGSQMQ

-1039 YYGNDSTYSDPVIS
+1039 YYGNDGTYSDPVIS

-1062 WMHKMMGIQLGLT
+1062 WMHRLMGIQLGLT
-1075 DSARFQLPSGYNGIG
+1075 DSLRFQLPSGYNGTG

-1105 TTFELTAANIAGV
+1105 TTFELTVANIAGA
-1118 SEPMSEEQKTQLTAL
+1118 SEPMSEEQKTQLTQL
-1133 KDEAKALLD
+1133 KNQAEALLV
-1142 KHGEVLDGES
+1142 KHGEVLES
-1152 DWKALKDHY
+1152 ETAWKALKDHY
-1161 EEAVALLK
+1161 DEAVELLA
-1169 KSDATSAEAEELL
+1169 SADATSAKAEELIG
-1182 EELPALIA
+1182 ELPDLIA

-1195 TMEKTGE
+1195 TTEKTGE

-1342 SDITNWVKVDES
+1342 SDITDWVKVDES
-1354 KPVVVAGPSK
+1354 KSVVVAGPSK
-1364 DAHNINIKDITNENK
+1364 ADLNINIKDITNENK

-1396 KKSTITSKKI
+1396 KK
-1406 KFIEIP
+1406 
-1412 SDADLSGTKVYE
+1412 
-1424 GSAACDGAAGSPY
+1424 
-1437 TVKVKVTTING
+1437 NQ
-1448 KISKIEDNGT
+1448 
-1458 SPADYTDEIFYGNA
+1458 
-1472 MGLGYSDESMSLKLK
+1472 
-1487 GKNLRQIINAK
+1487 R
-1498 TTPYAEDESYA
+1498 
-1509 ADAVSGATVSS
+1509 
-1520 NSVKYAVINAL
+1520 
-1531 ISSPV
+1531 
-1536 SESENTV
+1536 
-1543 SAPTVSAYES
+1543 
-1553 GFVVLN
+1553 
-1559 ALNKKMNAV
+1559 
-1568 ITGNED
+1568 
-1574 TTIRYTLDGTEP
+1574 
-1586 TAESA
+1586 
-1591 EIGKIGYFGDKDG
+1591 
-1604 VAFEAEPEKY
+1604 
-1614 PDGRI
+1614 
-1619 ICLKVAAFNSEG
+1619 
-1631 QKSDTVTKYFVFANT
+1631 
-1646 NSTHSYEVGSYTGK
+1646 
-1660 SGSTSVN
+1660 
-1667 VTVEDPSYSGKCL
+1667 
-1680 ITNIQLDDESK
+1680 
-1691 KKYSAFADE
+1691 
-1700 FLSRIYLKQNTAG
+1700 
-1713 VDSVKGHETECAE
+1713 
-1726 ILAAVKN
+1726 
-1733 ALDNAYLPS
+1733 
-1742 KPTITLSE
+1742 
-1750 EKNSYENSDLVGI
+1750 
-1763 TFATP
+1763 
-1768 TEGAEIYYTVD
+1768 
-1779 NSNTMSGSTLSDP
+1779 
-1792 TKTGTKYEGTFN
+1792 
-1804 VNIENKSGG
+1804 
-1813 KLYIRAAAKKDGKWS
+1813 
-1828 STSRKDLTFLKGVKE
+1828 
-1843 NAFVVNGTGY
+1843 
-1853 SSWNDAVSAINSLE
+1853 
-1867 NGGTIVL
+1867 
-1874 NDDVELSNESVM
+1874 
-1886 PTKPCTIKSADGNA
+1886 
-1900 YKVKANILNAQADVV
+1900 
-1915 FDGITYDISRV
+1915 
-1926 YANGHSVTVKDT
+1926 
-1938 ITYKK
+1938 
-1943 SWLGRKIYAGRTEDC
+1943 
-1958 TADNCVI
+1958 
-1965 TVEKGD
+1965 
-1971 LEIYAGN
+1971 
-1978 FSGTFNGDVTV
+1978 
-1989 NVSGTDE
+1989 
-1996 QTKVNLNGT
+1996 
-2005 GVSTTTDG
+2005 
-2013 NVTFNVDGGN
+2013 
-2023 KAVYIGGFLGEVSG
+2023 
-2037 GNITG
+2037 
-2042 TLTLNITG
+2042 
-2050 NPELSSYGT
+2050 
-2059 YKASVD
+2059 
-2065 KETFGVL
+2065 
-2072 DFTGAD
+2072 
-2078 SEFVSANKDKFTKFA
+2078 
-2093 EIKGGASTAA
+2093 
-2103 DTAEILSLEEAAD
+2103 
-2116 EEKEVYGPVVLPI
+2116 
-2129 YNEETPVAGI
+2129 
-2139 EFYFDE
+2139 
-2145 LNSEETDE
+2145 
-2153 FFEETED
+2153 
-2160 KAEIKDNLTEE
+2160 

>member
-1 MTGYEGYV
+1 MKYNLYKGAGAKKAVAMALAAAMTVGGAPAAYAADKSQIKDIPDNWAKQAVESAVENDLMTGYEGYV

-89 TNGGESAL
+89 TNGAESAL

-147 IGCKYVFESGEVSGD
+147 IGCKYVFESGKVSGD

-172 NVTLS
+172 DVTLS

-279 THGSHH
+279 TQRSHH

-297 TEIDVAGAK
+297 TEIDVDGAK

-352 DFYYAELGNEV
+352 DFYYAELGNDV
-363 TESSDIAKVS
+363 TESSDIAAVS
-373 KSKDEASSLRE
+373 KSSDKASLLRE

-391 TSATNKKSKKYAA
+391 TSATNKKSKGYAA

-423 VKINA
+423 VKINS

-442 TTANKL
+442 KTENKL

-454 IETVS
+454 IATVS
-459 STLPSGYETYKTVNA
+459 ESLPEEYKTYKTVNA
-474 DGTLSALTA
+474 DGTLTVLKA
-483 AEGAGAVDSASTK
+483 AEGAGAVDSANTK

-530 ETEDGQKVALRHNEN
+530 ETNEGQKVALRHNEN
-545 IYSKKEDIAFVVDD
+545 IYKKKEDIAFVVDD

-617 QTKYVLGQGATVTL
+617 QTKYVLGQGATVIL

-656 DKYLYDAS
+656 DKYLYNAS

-716 VSNYSS
+716 VSNYASV
-722 INVASIS
+722 NVASIS

-750 NDNGFV
+750 NANGFV

-768 KDSYKV
+768 NDSYKV

-786 NVTIPEK
+786 NVTIPKK

-813 PSNMEEASTE
+813 PDNMEEASTE
-823 ADSRGEYDKGAFDAV
+823 ADSRGEHDKGAFDAV

-860 ENGKEYKVAK
+860 VNGKEYKVAK
-870 WTDANNAVLADGR
+870 WTDKDNAVLADGN
-883 TLTKNTNRDTKE
+883 TLTKAKADDATTLTIKTASGGVIE
-895 TTLSI
+895 TTN
-900 GDETTKYVKT
+900 YVET

-936 YGNGSTLAGGF
+936 YGNGSVITGGYT
-947 SENNLKAYSETAY
+947 EANLVAYSETAY
-960 VDSTTNGLK
+960 VDAATNGLK
-969 EATLNGTTWS
+969 EAELNGSTWS

-991 LDEELHTASTITT
+991 LNEETQTAEAITPT
-1004 TPKENVGSY
+1004 LQTKSDRQPVGNFGEMIRINFTGNGY
-1013 GEKIRVD
+1013 GK
-1020 LTGDDYGALGSQMQ
+1020 LGSQMQ

-1039 YYGNDSTYSDPVIS
+1039 YYGDDSTYTNAIAS

-1062 WMHKMMGIQLGLT
+1062 WMHKSMGIQLGLT
-1075 DSARFQLPSGYNGIG
+1075 DSLRCQLPKNSDGTG
-1090 YWKITVYALGYEDYS
+1090 YWKVTIYALGYNDFSYEFKAEADNVK
-1105 TTFELTAANIAGV
+1105 TPEAATA
-1118 SEPMSEEQKTQLTAL
+1118 MTEEQKRQLTAL
-1133 KDEAKALLD
+1133 RDEAAQLLESRPDDSGLNEDAKFKWNDLASHKTEADELLAKTDATAAEATELIVDLRGRIDAVKAL
-1142 KHGEVLDGES
+1142 
-1152 DWKALKDHY
+1152 
-1161 EEAVALLK
+1161 
-1169 KSDATSAEAEELL
+1169 TPSAPSTTER
-1182 EELPALIA
+1182 
-1190 AVKPQ
+1190 
-1195 TMEKTGE
+1195 TGE
-1202 AVVKETNDHTVIGE
+1202 AEVTGYGYK
-1216 YTAKVKV
+1216 AKVKV
-1223 TVDSEGKIVSVT
+1223 TVDSKGKIVSVT
-1235 DNGTEPGTYN
+1235 DNGTTEGSNTYW
-1245 ASYWNKAKNYFSRFK
+1245 WNLAKGMFENFT
-1260 GKTASEID
+1260 GKTADNVDSV
-1268 GIDATSGA
+1268 DAISGA
-1276 TVSLNAV
+1276 TVASNAI

-1342 SDITNWVKVDES
+1342 SDITDWVKVDES
-1354 KPVVVAGPSK
+1354 KSVVVAGPSK
-1364 DAHNINIKDITNENK
+1364 DALNINIKDITNENK

-1396 KKSTITSKKI
+1396 KK
-1406 KFIEIP
+1406 
-1412 SDADLSGTKVYE
+1412 
-1424 GSAACDGAAGSPY
+1424 
-1437 TVKVKVTTING
+1437 NQ
-1448 KISKIEDNGT
+1448 
-1458 SPADYTDEIFYGNA
+1458 
-1472 MGLGYSDESMSLKLK
+1472 
-1487 GKNLRQIINAK
+1487 R
-1498 TTPYAEDESYA
+1498 
-1509 ADAVSGATVSS
+1509 
-1520 NSVKYAVINAL
+1520 
-1531 ISSPV
+1531 
-1536 SESENTV
+1536 
-1543 SAPTVSAYES
+1543 
-1553 GFVVLN
+1553 
-1559 ALNKKMNAV
+1559 
-1568 ITGNED
+1568 
-1574 TTIRYTLDGTEP
+1574 
-1586 TAESA
+1586 
-1591 EIGKIGYFGDKDG
+1591 
-1604 VAFEAEPEKY
+1604 
-1614 PDGRI
+1614 
-1619 ICLKVAAFNSEG
+1619 
-1631 QKSDTVTKYFVFANT
+1631 
-1646 NSTHSYEVGSYTGK
+1646 
-1660 SGSTSVN
+1660 
-1667 VTVEDPSYSGKCL
+1667 
-1680 ITNIQLDDESK
+1680 
-1691 KKYSAFADE
+1691 
-1700 FLSRIYLKQNTAG
+1700 
-1713 VDSVKGHETECAE
+1713 
-1726 ILAAVKN
+1726 
-1733 ALDNAYLPS
+1733 
-1742 KPTITLSE
+1742 
-1750 EKNSYENSDLVGI
+1750 
-1763 TFATP
+1763 
-1768 TEGAEIYYTVD
+1768 
-1779 NSNTMSGSTLSDP
+1779 
-1792 TKTGTKYEGTFN
+1792 
-1804 VNIENKSGG
+1804 
-1813 KLYIRAAAKKDGKWS
+1813 
-1828 STSRKDLTFLKGVKE
+1828 
-1843 NAFVVNGTGY
+1843 
-1853 SSWNDAVSAINSLE
+1853 
-1867 NGGTIVL
+1867 
-1874 NDDVELSNESVM
+1874 
-1886 PTKPCTIKSADGNA
+1886 
-1900 YKVKANILNAQADVV
+1900 
-1915 FDGITYDISRV
+1915 
-1926 YANGHSVTVKDT
+1926 
-1938 ITYKK
+1938 
-1943 SWLGRKIYAGRTEDC
+1943 
-1958 TADNCVI
+1958 
-1965 TVEKGD
+1965 
-1971 LEIYAGN
+1971 
-1978 FSGTFNGDVTV
+1978 
-1989 NVSGTDE
+1989 
-1996 QTKVNLNGT
+1996 
-2005 GVSTTTDG
+2005 
-2013 NVTFNVDGGN
+2013 
-2023 KAVYIGGFLGEVSG
+2023 
-2037 GNITG
+2037 
-2042 TLTLNITG
+2042 
-2050 NPELSSYGT
+2050 
-2059 YKASVD
+2059 
-2065 KETFGVL
+2065 
-2072 DFTGAD
+2072 
-2078 SEFVSANKDKFTKFA
+2078 
-2093 EIKGGASTAA
+2093 
-2103 DTAEILSLEEAAD
+2103 
-2116 EEKEVYGPVVLPI
+2116 
-2129 YNEETPVAGI
+2129 
-2139 EFYFDE
+2139 
-2145 LNSEETDE
+2145 
-2153 FFEETED
+2153 
-2160 KAEIKDNLTEE
+2160 

>member
-1 MTGYEGYV
+1 
-9 RPADDITRAEV
+9 
-20 SVIINKILAS
+20 
-30 SNKADISSFSDVNS
+30 
-44 SDWFY
+44 
-49 DAMAKIVK
+49 MAKIVK

-62 GSGNQLMPNKEI
+62 GSGNQLMPNNEI

-134 NITRAEFAQVLSN
+134 NITRAEFAQLLSN

-172 NVTLS
+172 DVTLS

-224 TGSGKTPEIKT
+224 TGSGEIPEIKT

-352 DFYYAELGNEV
+352 DFYYAELGNDV

-373 KSKDEASSLRE
+373 KLKDEASSLRA

-391 TSATNKKSKKYAA
+391 TSATNKKSKGYAA

-423 VKINA
+423 VKINS

-442 TTANKL
+442 KTENKL

-454 IETVS
+454 IATVS
-459 STLPSGYETYKTVNA
+459 ESLPEEYKTYKTVNA
-474 DGTLSALTA
+474 DGTLTVLKA
-483 AEGAGAVDSASTK
+483 AEGAGAVDSANTK

-530 ETEDGQKVALRHNEN
+530 ETNEGQKVALRHNEN
-545 IYSKKEDIAFVVDD
+545 IYKKKEDIAFVVDE

-617 QTKYVLGQGATVTL
+617 QTKYVLGQGATVIL

-638 KDTAEVSV
+638 KNTAEVSV
-646 KMGRKKVLSS
+646 KMGRKRVLSS
-656 DKYLYDAS
+656 DKYSYDPS

-681 TVVFHDT
+681 TVVFHDPA
-688 KEATT
+688 ESAT

-716 VSNYSS
+716 VSNYASV
-722 INVASIS
+722 NVASIS
-729 AQKNVDKEKQA
+729 AQKNVDKEEQ
-740 PAAVTDNGII
+740 PPTAVTDSGII
-750 NDNGFV
+750 NANGFV
-756 DFSNKAFEGMKA
+756 DFSNTAFEGMKA

-774 TVTTTEGDSFSF
+774 TVTTKEGDSFSF

-838 TRATANHG
+838 TRATTNHG
-846 MHRGSFVQDAYILG
+846 MHRGSYLQDAYVLG
-860 ENGKEYKVAK
+860 ENGKEYKLSY
-870 WTDANNAVLADGR
+870 WTDGNNAVLADGR

-895 TTLSI
+895 TTLII

-918 PVAVDAAD
+918 PVSIEAD
-926 FHSLCENRSV
+926 KFHDFCSAYTV
-936 YGNGSTLAGGF
+936 YGNGSTLRGGF
-947 SENNLKAYSETAY
+947 DENNLKGYEETAY
-960 VDSTTNGLK
+960 VDSITNGLK
-969 EATLNGTTWS
+969 EATQSGTTWS

-986 SGSGI
+986 SSSGI
-991 LDEELHTASTITT
+991 LNKELQTASEITT
-1004 TPKENVGSY
+1004 TPKTGTEVGTY

-1020 LTGDDYGALGSQMQ
+1020 LKGKDYGALGSQMQ

-1039 YYGNDSTYSDPVIS
+1039 YYGNDGTYSDPVIS

-1062 WMHKMMGIQLGLT
+1062 WMHRLMGIQLGLT
-1075 DSARFQLPSGYNGIG
+1075 DSLRFQLPSGYNGTG

-1105 TTFELTAANIAGV
+1105 TTFELTVANIAGA
-1118 SEPMSEEQKTQLTAL
+1118 SEPMSEEQKTQLTQL
-1133 KDEAKALLD
+1133 KNQAEALLV
-1142 KHGEVLDGES
+1142 KHGEVLES
-1152 DWKALKDHY
+1152 ETAWKALKDHY
-1161 EEAVALLK
+1161 DEAVELLA
-1169 KSDATSAEAEELL
+1169 SADATSAKAEELIG
-1182 EELPALIA
+1182 ELPDLIA

-1195 TMEKTGE
+1195 TTEKTGE

-1342 SDITNWVKVDES
+1342 SDITDWVKVDES
-1354 KPVVVAGPSK
+1354 KSVVVAGPSK
-1364 DAHNINIKDITNENK
+1364 ADLNINIKDITNENK

-1396 KKSTITSKKI
+1396 KK
-1406 KFIEIP
+1406 
-1412 SDADLSGTKVYE
+1412 
-1424 GSAACDGAAGSPY
+1424 
-1437 TVKVKVTTING
+1437 NQ
-1448 KISKIEDNGT
+1448 
-1458 SPADYTDEIFYGNA
+1458 
-1472 MGLGYSDESMSLKLK
+1472 
-1487 GKNLRQIINAK
+1487 R
-1498 TTPYAEDESYA
+1498 
-1509 ADAVSGATVSS
+1509 
-1520 NSVKYAVINAL
+1520 
-1531 ISSPV
+1531 
-1536 SESENTV
+1536 
-1543 SAPTVSAYES
+1543 
-1553 GFVVLN
+1553 
-1559 ALNKKMNAV
+1559 
-1568 ITGNED
+1568 
-1574 TTIRYTLDGTEP
+1574 
-1586 TAESA
+1586 
-1591 EIGKIGYFGDKDG
+1591 
-1604 VAFEAEPEKY
+1604 
-1614 PDGRI
+1614 
-1619 ICLKVAAFNSEG
+1619 
-1631 QKSDTVTKYFVFANT
+1631 
-1646 NSTHSYEVGSYTGK
+1646 
-1660 SGSTSVN
+1660 
-1667 VTVEDPSYSGKCL
+1667 
-1680 ITNIQLDDESK
+1680 
-1691 KKYSAFADE
+1691 
-1700 FLSRIYLKQNTAG
+1700 
-1713 VDSVKGHETECAE
+1713 
-1726 ILAAVKN
+1726 
-1733 ALDNAYLPS
+1733 
-1742 KPTITLSE
+1742 
-1750 EKNSYENSDLVGI
+1750 
-1763 TFATP
+1763 
-1768 TEGAEIYYTVD
+1768 
-1779 NSNTMSGSTLSDP
+1779 
-1792 TKTGTKYEGTFN
+1792 
-1804 VNIENKSGG
+1804 
-1813 KLYIRAAAKKDGKWS
+1813 
-1828 STSRKDLTFLKGVKE
+1828 
-1843 NAFVVNGTGY
+1843 
-1853 SSWNDAVSAINSLE
+1853 
-1867 NGGTIVL
+1867 
-1874 NDDVELSNESVM
+1874 
-1886 PTKPCTIKSADGNA
+1886 
-1900 YKVKANILNAQADVV
+1900 
-1915 FDGITYDISRV
+1915 
-1926 YANGHSVTVKDT
+1926 
-1938 ITYKK
+1938 
-1943 SWLGRKIYAGRTEDC
+1943 
-1958 TADNCVI
+1958 
-1965 TVEKGD
+1965 
-1971 LEIYAGN
+1971 
-1978 FSGTFNGDVTV
+1978 
-1989 NVSGTDE
+1989 
-1996 QTKVNLNGT
+1996 
-2005 GVSTTTDG
+2005 
-2013 NVTFNVDGGN
+2013 
-2023 KAVYIGGFLGEVSG
+2023 
-2037 GNITG
+2037 
-2042 TLTLNITG
+2042 
-2050 NPELSSYGT
+2050 
-2059 YKASVD
+2059 
-2065 KETFGVL
+2065 
-2072 DFTGAD
+2072 
-2078 SEFVSANKDKFTKFA
+2078 
-2093 EIKGGASTAA
+2093 
-2103 DTAEILSLEEAAD
+2103 
-2116 EEKEVYGPVVLPI
+2116 
-2129 YNEETPVAGI
+2129 
-2139 EFYFDE
+2139 
-2145 LNSEETDE
+2145 
-2153 FFEETED
+2153 
-2160 KAEIKDNLTEE
+2160 

>member
-1 MTGYEGYV
+1 MKYNLYKGAGAKKAVAMALAAAMTVGGTPAAYAADKSQIKDIPNNWAKQAVESAVENDLMTGYEGYV

-172 NVTLS
+172 DVTLS

-246 DKNYSSEKE
+246 DKDYSSEKE

-297 TEIDVAGAK
+297 TEIDVDGAK

-423 VKINA
+423 VKINS

-570 GKRFKSLSGKTIT
+570 GKRFKGLSGKTIT

-611 KVTVKS
+611 KVTVTS
-617 QTKYVLGQGATVTL
+617 QTMYVLGQGATVTL

-656 DKYLYDAS
+656 DQYSYDAS
-664 TGELKINGNG
+664 TGVLTINGNG

-688 KEATT
+688 TEATT
-693 GYADTKVSFTLESDV
+693 GYADIKVSFTLKSDV

-716 VSNYSS
+716 VSNYASV
-722 INVASIS
+722 NVASIS
-729 AQKNVDKEKQA
+729 AQKNVDKVEKG
-740 PAAVTDNGII
+740 PDAVTDSGII
-750 NDNGFV
+750 NANGFV
-756 DFSNKAFEGMKA
+756 DFSNAAFKGMKA

-838 TRATANHG
+838 TRATTTHG

-860 ENGKEYKVAK
+860 KNGKEYKVAK
-870 WTDANNAVLADGR
+870 WTDANNAVLADGN
-883 TLTKNTNRDTKE
+883 TLTKAKADDATTLTIKTASGGVIE
-895 TTLSI
+895 TTN
-900 GDETTKYVKT
+900 YVET

-1118 SEPMSEEQKTQLTAL
+1118 SEPMSEEQKTQLKAL

-1142 KHGEVLDGES
+1142 NHGEVSES
-1152 DWKALKDHY
+1152 ETAWKALEDHY
-1161 EEAVALLK
+1161 KEAVALLK

-1182 EELPALIA
+1182 GELPALIA

-1202 AVVKETNDHTVIGE
+1202 ATVETTDSNFVFGT
-1216 YTAKVKV
+1216 YQAKVKV
-1223 TVDSEGKIVSVT
+1223 TVDEEGKIVSVA
-1235 DNGTEPGTYN
+1235 DNGTEPGTSN
-1245 ASYWNKAKNYFSRFK
+1245 ASFWNTAKGYFSRFT

-1342 SDITNWVKVDES
+1342 SDITDWVKVDES
-1354 KPVVVAGPSK
+1354 KSVVVAGPSK
-1364 DAHNINIKDITNENK
+1364 DALNINIKDITNENK

-1396 KKSTITSKKI
+1396 KK
-1406 KFIEIP
+1406 
-1412 SDADLSGTKVYE
+1412 
-1424 GSAACDGAAGSPY
+1424 
-1437 TVKVKVTTING
+1437 NQ
-1448 KISKIEDNGT
+1448 
-1458 SPADYTDEIFYGNA
+1458 
-1472 MGLGYSDESMSLKLK
+1472 
-1487 GKNLRQIINAK
+1487 R
-1498 TTPYAEDESYA
+1498 
-1509 ADAVSGATVSS
+1509 
-1520 NSVKYAVINAL
+1520 
-1531 ISSPV
+1531 
-1536 SESENTV
+1536 
-1543 SAPTVSAYES
+1543 
-1553 GFVVLN
+1553 
-1559 ALNKKMNAV
+1559 
-1568 ITGNED
+1568 
-1574 TTIRYTLDGTEP
+1574 
-1586 TAESA
+1586 
-1591 EIGKIGYFGDKDG
+1591 
-1604 VAFEAEPEKY
+1604 
-1614 PDGRI
+1614 
-1619 ICLKVAAFNSEG
+1619 
-1631 QKSDTVTKYFVFANT
+1631 
-1646 NSTHSYEVGSYTGK
+1646 
-1660 SGSTSVN
+1660 
-1667 VTVEDPSYSGKCL
+1667 
-1680 ITNIQLDDESK
+1680 
-1691 KKYSAFADE
+1691 
-1700 FLSRIYLKQNTAG
+1700 
-1713 VDSVKGHETECAE
+1713 
-1726 ILAAVKN
+1726 
-1733 ALDNAYLPS
+1733 
-1742 KPTITLSE
+1742 
-1750 EKNSYENSDLVGI
+1750 
-1763 TFATP
+1763 
-1768 TEGAEIYYTVD
+1768 
-1779 NSNTMSGSTLSDP
+1779 
-1792 TKTGTKYEGTFN
+1792 
-1804 VNIENKSGG
+1804 
-1813 KLYIRAAAKKDGKWS
+1813 
-1828 STSRKDLTFLKGVKE
+1828 
-1843 NAFVVNGTGY
+1843 
-1853 SSWNDAVSAINSLE
+1853 
-1867 NGGTIVL
+1867 
-1874 NDDVELSNESVM
+1874 
-1886 PTKPCTIKSADGNA
+1886 
-1900 YKVKANILNAQADVV
+1900 
-1915 FDGITYDISRV
+1915 
-1926 YANGHSVTVKDT
+1926 
-1938 ITYKK
+1938 
-1943 SWLGRKIYAGRTEDC
+1943 
-1958 TADNCVI
+1958 
-1965 TVEKGD
+1965 
-1971 LEIYAGN
+1971 
-1978 FSGTFNGDVTV
+1978 
-1989 NVSGTDE
+1989 
-1996 QTKVNLNGT
+1996 
-2005 GVSTTTDG
+2005 
-2013 NVTFNVDGGN
+2013 
-2023 KAVYIGGFLGEVSG
+2023 
-2037 GNITG
+2037 
-2042 TLTLNITG
+2042 
-2050 NPELSSYGT
+2050 
-2059 YKASVD
+2059 
-2065 KETFGVL
+2065 
-2072 DFTGAD
+2072 
-2078 SEFVSANKDKFTKFA
+2078 
-2093 EIKGGASTAA
+2093 
-2103 DTAEILSLEEAAD
+2103 
-2116 EEKEVYGPVVLPI
+2116 
-2129 YNEETPVAGI
+2129 
-2139 EFYFDE
+2139 
-2145 LNSEETDE
+2145 
-2153 FFEETED
+2153 
-2160 KAEIKDNLTEE
+2160 

>member
-44 SDWFY
+44 SNWFY

-134 NITRAEFAQVLSN
+134 NITRAEFAQLLSN

-172 NVTLS
+172 DVTLS

-224 TGSGKTPEIKT
+224 TGSGEIPEIKT

-352 DFYYAELGNEV
+352 DFYYAELGNDV

-373 KSKDEASSLRE
+373 KLKDEASSLRA

-391 TSATNKKSKKYAA
+391 TSATNKKSKGYAA

-423 VKINA
+423 VKINS

-442 TTANKL
+442 KTENKL

-454 IETVS
+454 IATVS
-459 STLPSGYETYKTVNA
+459 ESLPEEYKTYKTVNA
-474 DGTLSALTA
+474 DGTLTVLKA
-483 AEGAGAVDSASTK
+483 AEGAGAVDSANTK

-530 ETEDGQKVALRHNEN
+530 ETNEGQKVALRHNEN
-545 IYSKKEDIAFVVDD
+545 IYKKKEDIAFVVDE

-617 QTKYVLGQGATVTL
+617 QTKYVLGQGATVIL

-638 KDTAEVSV
+638 KNTAEVSV
-646 KMGRKKVLSS
+646 KMGRKRVLSS
-656 DKYLYDAS
+656 DKYSYDPS

-681 TVVFHDT
+681 TVVFHDPA
-688 KEATT
+688 ESAT

-716 VSNYSS
+716 VSNYASV
-722 INVASIS
+722 NVASIS
-729 AQKNVDKEKQA
+729 AQKNVDKEEQ
-740 PAAVTDNGII
+740 PPTAVTDSGII
-750 NDNGFV
+750 NANGFV
-756 DFSNKAFEGMKA
+756 DFSNTAFEGMKA

-774 TVTTTEGDSFSF
+774 TVTTKEGDSFSF

-838 TRATANHG
+838 TRATTNHG
-846 MHRGSFVQDAYILG
+846 MHRGSYLQDAYVLG
-860 ENGKEYKVAK
+860 ENGKEYKLSY
-870 WTDANNAVLADGR
+870 WTDGNNAVLADGR

-895 TTLSI
+895 TTLII

-918 PVAVDAAD
+918 PVSIEAD
-926 FHSLCENRSV
+926 KFHDFCSAYTV
-936 YGNGSTLAGGF
+936 YGNGSTLRGGF
-947 SENNLKAYSETAY
+947 DENNLKGYEETAY
-960 VDSTTNGLK
+960 VDSITNGLK
-969 EATLNGTTWS
+969 EATQSGTTWS

-986 SGSGI
+986 SSSGI
-991 LDEELHTASTITT
+991 LNKELQTASEITT
-1004 TPKENVGSY
+1004 TPKTGTEVGTY

-1020 LTGDDYGALGSQMQ
+1020 LKGKDYGALGSQMQ

-1039 YYGNDSTYSDPVIS
+1039 YYGNDGTYSDPVIS

-1062 WMHKMMGIQLGLT
+1062 WMHRLMGIQLGLT
-1075 DSARFQLPSGYNGIG
+1075 DSLRFQLPSGYNGTG

-1105 TTFELTAANIAGV
+1105 TTFELTVANIAGA
-1118 SEPMSEEQKTQLTAL
+1118 SEPMSEEQKTQLTQL
-1133 KDEAKALLD
+1133 KNQAEALLV
-1142 KHGEVLDGES
+1142 KHGEVLES
-1152 DWKALKDHY
+1152 ETAWKALKDHY
-1161 EEAVALLK
+1161 DEAVELLA
-1169 KSDATSAEAEELL
+1169 SADATSAKAEELIG
-1182 EELPALIA
+1182 ELPDLIA

-1195 TMEKTGE
+1195 TTEKTGE

-1342 SDITNWVKVDES
+1342 SDITDWVKVDES
-1354 KPVVVAGPSK
+1354 KSVVVAGPSK
-1364 DAHNINIKDITNENK
+1364 ADLNINIKDITNENK

-1396 KKSTITSKKI
+1396 KK
-1406 KFIEIP
+1406 
-1412 SDADLSGTKVYE
+1412 
-1424 GSAACDGAAGSPY
+1424 
-1437 TVKVKVTTING
+1437 NQ
-1448 KISKIEDNGT
+1448 
-1458 SPADYTDEIFYGNA
+1458 
-1472 MGLGYSDESMSLKLK
+1472 
-1487 GKNLRQIINAK
+1487 R
-1498 TTPYAEDESYA
+1498 
-1509 ADAVSGATVSS
+1509 
-1520 NSVKYAVINAL
+1520 
-1531 ISSPV
+1531 
-1536 SESENTV
+1536 
-1543 SAPTVSAYES
+1543 
-1553 GFVVLN
+1553 
-1559 ALNKKMNAV
+1559 
-1568 ITGNED
+1568 
-1574 TTIRYTLDGTEP
+1574 
-1586 TAESA
+1586 
-1591 EIGKIGYFGDKDG
+1591 
-1604 VAFEAEPEKY
+1604 
-1614 PDGRI
+1614 
-1619 ICLKVAAFNSEG
+1619 
-1631 QKSDTVTKYFVFANT
+1631 
-1646 NSTHSYEVGSYTGK
+1646 
-1660 SGSTSVN
+1660 
-1667 VTVEDPSYSGKCL
+1667 
-1680 ITNIQLDDESK
+1680 
-1691 KKYSAFADE
+1691 
-1700 FLSRIYLKQNTAG
+1700 
-1713 VDSVKGHETECAE
+1713 
-1726 ILAAVKN
+1726 
-1733 ALDNAYLPS
+1733 
-1742 KPTITLSE
+1742 
-1750 EKNSYENSDLVGI
+1750 
-1763 TFATP
+1763 
-1768 TEGAEIYYTVD
+1768 
-1779 NSNTMSGSTLSDP
+1779 
-1792 TKTGTKYEGTFN
+1792 
-1804 VNIENKSGG
+1804 
-1813 KLYIRAAAKKDGKWS
+1813 
-1828 STSRKDLTFLKGVKE
+1828 
-1843 NAFVVNGTGY
+1843 
-1853 SSWNDAVSAINSLE
+1853 
-1867 NGGTIVL
+1867 
-1874 NDDVELSNESVM
+1874 
-1886 PTKPCTIKSADGNA
+1886 
-1900 YKVKANILNAQADVV
+1900 
-1915 FDGITYDISRV
+1915 
-1926 YANGHSVTVKDT
+1926 
-1938 ITYKK
+1938 
-1943 SWLGRKIYAGRTEDC
+1943 
-1958 TADNCVI
+1958 
-1965 TVEKGD
+1965 
-1971 LEIYAGN
+1971 
-1978 FSGTFNGDVTV
+1978 
-1989 NVSGTDE
+1989 
-1996 QTKVNLNGT
+1996 
-2005 GVSTTTDG
+2005 
-2013 NVTFNVDGGN
+2013 
-2023 KAVYIGGFLGEVSG
+2023 
-2037 GNITG
+2037 
-2042 TLTLNITG
+2042 
-2050 NPELSSYGT
+2050 
-2059 YKASVD
+2059 
-2065 KETFGVL
+2065 
-2072 DFTGAD
+2072 
-2078 SEFVSANKDKFTKFA
+2078 
-2093 EIKGGASTAA
+2093 
-2103 DTAEILSLEEAAD
+2103 
-2116 EEKEVYGPVVLPI
+2116 
-2129 YNEETPVAGI
+2129 
-2139 EFYFDE
+2139 
-2145 LNSEETDE
+2145 
-2153 FFEETED
+2153 
-2160 KAEIKDNLTEE
+2160 

>member
-1 MTGYEGYV
+1 MKYNLYKDAGAKKAMAMALAAALTVGSLPAAYAADKSQIKDIPDNWAKQAVESAVENDLMTGYEGYV

-44 SDWFY
+44 SNWFY

-172 NVTLS
+172 DVTLS

-224 TGSGKTPEIKT
+224 TGSGEIPEIKT

-279 THGSHH
+279 TQRSHH

-297 TEIDVAGAK
+297 TEIDVDGAK

-335 TTAEDKDV
+335 TTAKDKDV

-352 DFYYAELGNEV
+352 DFYYAELGNKV
-363 TESSDIAKVS
+363 TETNDIADISKSSDK
-373 KSKDEASSLRE
+373 ASLLRE

-391 TSATNKKSKKYAA
+391 TSATNNKSKKYGT
-404 TYITE
+404 TYTTDGE
-409 GSGTTVYINGVKTA
+409 GTTVYINGVKTA
-423 VKINA
+423 VKINS

-454 IETVS
+454 IKTVS

-474 DGTLSALTA
+474 DGILSALAAKDENVASVDANGVTA
-483 AEGAGAVDSASTK
+483 A
-496 ATITSTSPWGNYQID
+496 ITSTSPWGNYQID
-511 FTDMPSDIDTKTN
+511 FKNMPDDIDTKTN

-530 ETEDGQKVALRHNEN
+530 ETSEGQKVALRHNEN

-600 LRCAAQVPAEN
+600 LRCAAQVPADN

-617 QTKYVLGQGATVTL
+617 QTKYVLGQGATVIL

-681 TVVFHDT
+681 TVVFHDPDES
-688 KEATT
+688 KT

-716 VSNYSS
+716 VSNYASV
-722 INVASIS
+722 NVDSIS
-729 AQKNVDKEKQA
+729 AQKNVDKGEKG
-740 PAAVTDNGII
+740 PDAVTDSGII
-750 NDNGFV
+750 NANGFV
-756 DFSNKAFEGMKA
+756 DFSNDAFKGMKA

-807 GEDVYK
+807 GEEDVYK
-813 PSNMEEASTE
+813 P
-823 ADSRGEYDKGAFDAV
+823 ADMTANSDELDTHGEHDKGAFDAV
-838 TRATANHG
+838 SRATTNHG

-860 ENGKEYKVAK
+860 VNGKEYKVAK
-870 WTDANNAVLADGR
+870 WTDKDNAVLADGN
-883 TLTKNTNRDTKE
+883 TLTKAKADNA
-895 TTLSI
+895 TTLTI
-900 GDETTKYVKT
+900 KNGEETVETTKYVKT

-918 PVAVDAAD
+918 PVSIEAD
-926 FHSLCENRSV
+926 KFHDFCSAYTV
-936 YGNGSTLAGGF
+936 YGNGSTLRGGF
-947 SENNLKAYSETAY
+947 DENNLKGYEETAY

-969 EATLNGTTWS
+969 EATQSGSTWS

-986 SGSGI
+986 SSSGI
-991 LDEELHTASTITT
+991 LNKELQTASEITT
-1004 TPKENVGSY
+1004 TPKTGTEVGTY

-1020 LTGDDYGALGSQMQ
+1020 LKGKDYGALGSQMQ

-1039 YYGNDSTYSDPVIS
+1039 YYGNDGTYSDPVIS

-1062 WMHKMMGIQLGLT
+1062 WMHRLMGIQLGLT
-1075 DSARFQLPSGYNGIG
+1075 DSLRFQLPSGYNGTG

-1142 KHGEVLDGES
+1142 NHGEVSES
-1152 DWKALKDHY
+1152 ETAWKALKDHY

-1169 KSDATSAEAEELL
+1169 KAEATSAEAAELL

-1190 AVKPQ
+1190 AVKPAEPE
-1195 TMEKTGE
+1195 TTTVYGE
-1202 AVVKETNDHTVIGE
+1202 AQVSFG
-1216 YTAKVKV
+1216 YTAKVKAV
-1223 TVDSEGKIVSVT
+1223 LNKDGTIVSVT
-1235 DNGTEPGTYN
+1235 DNGTVPGDENSGFWTN
-1245 ASYWNKAKNYFSRFK
+1245 AINNITAKLKGKKVSELDTSNKADVVS
-1260 GKTASEID
+1260 S
-1268 GIDATSGA
+1268 A
-1276 TVSLNAV
+1276 TVSSQAIKTALKNA
-1283 KSAVKSALGTT
+1283 T
-1294 ATTLEAPTISAADLR
+1294 AEAPTTLEAPTISAADLR

-1330 TTYTKEGENADA
+1330 TTYTKVGENADA

-1354 KPVVVAGPSK
+1354 KSVVVAGPSK
-1364 DAHNINIKDITNENK
+1364 ADLNINIKDITNENK

-1396 KKSTITSKKI
+1396 KK
-1406 KFIEIP
+1406 
-1412 SDADLSGTKVYE
+1412 
-1424 GSAACDGAAGSPY
+1424 
-1437 TVKVKVTTING
+1437 IN
-1448 KISKIEDNGT
+1448 D
-1458 SPADYTDEIFYGNA
+1458 
-1472 MGLGYSDESMSLKLK
+1472 
-1487 GKNLRQIINAK
+1487 
-1498 TTPYAEDESYA
+1498 
-1509 ADAVSGATVSS
+1509 
-1520 NSVKYAVINAL
+1520 
-1531 ISSPV
+1531 
-1536 SESENTV
+1536 
-1543 SAPTVSAYES
+1543 
-1553 GFVVLN
+1553 
-1559 ALNKKMNAV
+1559 
-1568 ITGNED
+1568 
-1574 TTIRYTLDGTEP
+1574 
-1586 TAESA
+1586 
-1591 EIGKIGYFGDKDG
+1591 
-1604 VAFEAEPEKY
+1604 
-1614 PDGRI
+1614 
-1619 ICLKVAAFNSEG
+1619 
-1631 QKSDTVTKYFVFANT
+1631 
-1646 NSTHSYEVGSYTGK
+1646 
-1660 SGSTSVN
+1660 
-1667 VTVEDPSYSGKCL
+1667 
-1680 ITNIQLDDESK
+1680 
-1691 KKYSAFADE
+1691 
-1700 FLSRIYLKQNTAG
+1700 
-1713 VDSVKGHETECAE
+1713 
-1726 ILAAVKN
+1726 
-1733 ALDNAYLPS
+1733 
-1742 KPTITLSE
+1742 
-1750 EKNSYENSDLVGI
+1750 
-1763 TFATP
+1763 
-1768 TEGAEIYYTVD
+1768 
-1779 NSNTMSGSTLSDP
+1779 
-1792 TKTGTKYEGTFN
+1792 
-1804 VNIENKSGG
+1804 NIE
-1813 KLYIRAAAKKDGKWS
+1813 
-1828 STSRKDLTFLKGVKE
+1828 E
-1843 NAFVVNGTGY
+1843 N
-1853 SSWNDAVSAINSLE
+1853 
-1867 NGGTIVL
+1867 
-1874 NDDVELSNESVM
+1874 
-1886 PTKPCTIKSADGNA
+1886 
-1900 YKVKANILNAQADVV
+1900 
-1915 FDGITYDISRV
+1915 
-1926 YANGHSVTVKDT
+1926 
-1938 ITYKK
+1938 
-1943 SWLGRKIYAGRTEDC
+1943 
-1958 TADNCVI
+1958 
-1965 TVEKGD
+1965 
-1971 LEIYAGN
+1971 
-1978 FSGTFNGDVTV
+1978 
-1989 NVSGTDE
+1989 
-1996 QTKVNLNGT
+1996 
-2005 GVSTTTDG
+2005 
-2013 NVTFNVDGGN
+2013 
-2023 KAVYIGGFLGEVSG
+2023 
-2037 GNITG
+2037 
-2042 TLTLNITG
+2042 
-2050 NPELSSYGT
+2050 
-2059 YKASVD
+2059 
-2065 KETFGVL
+2065 
-2072 DFTGAD
+2072 
-2078 SEFVSANKDKFTKFA
+2078 
-2093 EIKGGASTAA
+2093 
-2103 DTAEILSLEEAAD
+2103 
-2116 EEKEVYGPVVLPI
+2116 
-2129 YNEETPVAGI
+2129 
-2139 EFYFDE
+2139 
-2145 LNSEETDE
+2145 
-2153 FFEETED
+2153 
-2160 KAEIKDNLTEE
+2160 

>member
-1 MTGYEGYV
+1 MKYNLYKGAGAKKAVAMALAAAMTVGGTPAAYAADKSQIKDIPNNWAKQAVESAVENDLMTGYEGYV

-172 NVTLS
+172 DVTLS
-177 GTVKGNVILG
+177 GTVKGSVILG

-224 TGSGKTPEIKT
+224 TGSGEIPEIKT

-261 NGENVHG
+261 NGKNVHG

-297 TEIDVAGAK
+297 TEIDVAGEK

-423 VKINA
+423 VKINS

-600 LRCAAQVPAEN
+600 LRCAAQVPADN

-617 QTKYVLGQGATVTL
+617 QTKYVLGQGATVIL

-716 VSNYSS
+716 VSNYASV
-722 INVASIS
+722 NVASIS

-740 PAAVTDNGII
+740 PAAVTDIGII

-793 IYAYATLSYAEYWA
+793 IYAYAALTYAEYWA

-813 PSNMEEASTE
+813 P
-823 ADSRGEYDKGAFDAV
+823 ADMTANSDELDTHGEYDKGAFDAV
-838 TRATANHG
+838 TRATYRHG
-846 MHRGSFVQDAYILG
+846 WHRGSFQQNSVIHTASNNYTIS
-860 ENGKEYKVAK
+860 K
-870 WTDANNAVLADGR
+870 WNNDTSLVLADGR
-883 TLTKNTNRDTKE
+883 TATVNAADGAKSATIT
-895 TTLSI
+895 I
-900 GDETTKYVKT
+900 GDGSAEEVINYTN
-910 ELKGIKYV
+910 EGIKYV
-918 PVAVDAAD
+918 PVAVNAEDYK
-926 FHSLCENRSV
+926 SLCENRSV
-936 YGNGSTLAGGF
+936 YGNGSTLEGGY
-947 SENNLKAYSETAY
+947 SEKNLKAYSETAY
-960 VDSTTNGLK
+960 VDSITNGLK
-969 EATLNGTTWS
+969 EATLNGKTWS

-991 LDEELHTASTITT
+991 LNEGIQKAEAIT
-1004 TPKENVGSY
+1004 PDVANSSKVGNF
-1013 GEKIRVD
+1013 GEKIRVNF
-1020 LTGDDYGALGSQMQ
+1020 TGDDYGKLGSQMQ

-1039 YYGNDSTYSDPVIS
+1039 YYGNDSTYTSAVAS

-1062 WMHKMMGIQLGLT
+1062 WMHKTMGIQLGLT
-1075 DSARFQLPSGYNGIG
+1075 DSLRSPLANSSDLIG
-1090 YWKITVYALGYEDYS
+1090 YWKITIYALGYEDY
-1105 TTFELTAANIAGV
+1105 TYEFQVTADNLKDVEI
-1118 SEPMSEEQKTQLTAL
+1118 PMTEEQKTQLTSL

-1142 KHGEVLDGES
+1142 KHGEVSEGEAA
-1152 DWKALKDHY
+1152 WKALKEHY

-1169 KSDATSAEAEELL
+1169 KAEATSAEAKELL

-1195 TMEKTGE
+1195 TTEKTGE
-1202 AVVKETNDHTVIGE
+1202 ATVETTDSNFVFGT
-1216 YTAKVKV
+1216 YQAKVKV
-1223 TVDSEGKIVSVT
+1223 TVDEEGKIVSVA
-1235 DNGTEPGTYN
+1235 DNGTEPGASN
-1245 ASYWNKAKNYFSRFK
+1245 ASFWNTAKGYFSRFT

-1342 SDITNWVKVDES
+1342 SDITDWVKVDES
-1354 KPVVVAGPSK
+1354 KSVVVAGPSK
-1364 DAHNINIKDITNENK
+1364 DALNINIKDITNENK

-1396 KKSTITSKKI
+1396 KK
-1406 KFIEIP
+1406 
-1412 SDADLSGTKVYE
+1412 
-1424 GSAACDGAAGSPY
+1424 
-1437 TVKVKVTTING
+1437 NQ
-1448 KISKIEDNGT
+1448 
-1458 SPADYTDEIFYGNA
+1458 
-1472 MGLGYSDESMSLKLK
+1472 
-1487 GKNLRQIINAK
+1487 R
-1498 TTPYAEDESYA
+1498 
-1509 ADAVSGATVSS
+1509 
-1520 NSVKYAVINAL
+1520 
-1531 ISSPV
+1531 
-1536 SESENTV
+1536 
-1543 SAPTVSAYES
+1543 
-1553 GFVVLN
+1553 
-1559 ALNKKMNAV
+1559 
-1568 ITGNED
+1568 
-1574 TTIRYTLDGTEP
+1574 
-1586 TAESA
+1586 
-1591 EIGKIGYFGDKDG
+1591 
-1604 VAFEAEPEKY
+1604 
-1614 PDGRI
+1614 
-1619 ICLKVAAFNSEG
+1619 
-1631 QKSDTVTKYFVFANT
+1631 
-1646 NSTHSYEVGSYTGK
+1646 
-1660 SGSTSVN
+1660 
-1667 VTVEDPSYSGKCL
+1667 
-1680 ITNIQLDDESK
+1680 
-1691 KKYSAFADE
+1691 
-1700 FLSRIYLKQNTAG
+1700 
-1713 VDSVKGHETECAE
+1713 
-1726 ILAAVKN
+1726 
-1733 ALDNAYLPS
+1733 
-1742 KPTITLSE
+1742 
-1750 EKNSYENSDLVGI
+1750 
-1763 TFATP
+1763 
-1768 TEGAEIYYTVD
+1768 
-1779 NSNTMSGSTLSDP
+1779 
-1792 TKTGTKYEGTFN
+1792 
-1804 VNIENKSGG
+1804 
-1813 KLYIRAAAKKDGKWS
+1813 
-1828 STSRKDLTFLKGVKE
+1828 
-1843 NAFVVNGTGY
+1843 
-1853 SSWNDAVSAINSLE
+1853 
-1867 NGGTIVL
+1867 
-1874 NDDVELSNESVM
+1874 
-1886 PTKPCTIKSADGNA
+1886 
-1900 YKVKANILNAQADVV
+1900 
-1915 FDGITYDISRV
+1915 
-1926 YANGHSVTVKDT
+1926 
-1938 ITYKK
+1938 
-1943 SWLGRKIYAGRTEDC
+1943 
-1958 TADNCVI
+1958 
-1965 TVEKGD
+1965 
-1971 LEIYAGN
+1971 
-1978 FSGTFNGDVTV
+1978 
-1989 NVSGTDE
+1989 
-1996 QTKVNLNGT
+1996 
-2005 GVSTTTDG
+2005 
-2013 NVTFNVDGGN
+2013 
-2023 KAVYIGGFLGEVSG
+2023 
-2037 GNITG
+2037 
-2042 TLTLNITG
+2042 
-2050 NPELSSYGT
+2050 
-2059 YKASVD
+2059 
-2065 KETFGVL
+2065 
-2072 DFTGAD
+2072 
-2078 SEFVSANKDKFTKFA
+2078 
-2093 EIKGGASTAA
+2093 
-2103 DTAEILSLEEAAD
+2103 
-2116 EEKEVYGPVVLPI
+2116 
-2129 YNEETPVAGI
+2129 
-2139 EFYFDE
+2139 
-2145 LNSEETDE
+2145 
-2153 FFEETED
+2153 
-2160 KAEIKDNLTEE
+2160 

>member
-1 MTGYEGYV
+1 MKYNLYKGAGAKKAVAMALAAAMTVGGAPAAYAADKSQIKDIPNNWAKQAVESAVENDLMTGYEGYV

-172 NVTLS
+172 DVTLS

-224 TGSGKTPEIKT
+224 TGSGEIPEIKT

-297 TEIDVAGAK
+297 TEIDVDGAK

-335 TTAEDKDV
+335 TTAADKDV

-363 TESSDIAKVS
+363 TESNDIAAVS
-373 KSKDEASSLRE
+373 KSKDKASSLRE

-391 TSATNKKSKKYAA
+391 TSATNNKSKKYGT
-404 TYITE
+404 TYTTDGE
-409 GSGTTVYINGVKTA
+409 GTTVYINGVKTA
-423 VKINA
+423 VKINS

-442 TTANKL
+442 TTENKL

-454 IETVS
+454 IKTVS

-483 AEGAGAVDSASTK
+483 KDENVASVDANGVT
-496 ATITSTSPWGNYQID
+496 AAITSTSPWGNYQID
-511 FTDMPSDIDTKTN
+511 FKNMPDDIVPRTN

-530 ETEDGQKVALRHNEN
+530 ETREGQKVALRHNEN
-545 IYSKKEDIAFVVDD
+545 IYKDKEDIAFVVDD

-600 LRCAAQVPAEN
+600 LRCAAQVPADN

-617 QTKYVLGQGATVTL
+617 QTKYVLGQGATVIL

-656 DKYLYDAS
+656 DKYLYDPS

-693 GYADTKVSFTLESDV
+693 GYADTKVSFTLKSDV

-716 VSNYSS
+716 VSNYASV
-722 INVASIS
+722 NVASIS
-729 AQKNVDKEKQA
+729 AQKNIDKDKVEQA
-740 PAAVTDNGII
+740 PDAVKDRKII
-750 NDNGFV
+750 NANGFV

-768 KDSYKV
+768 NDSYKV

-807 GEDVYK
+807 GEEDVYK
-813 PSNMEEASTE
+813 P
-823 ADSRGEYDKGAFDAV
+823 ADMTANSDELDTHGEYDKGAFDAV
-838 TRATANHG
+838 SRATTNHG
-846 MHRGSFVQDAYILG
+846 MHRGSYLQDAYVLG
-860 ENGKEYKVAK
+860 ENGKEYKLSY
-870 WTDANNAVLADGR
+870 WTGKDDAVLTDGS
-883 TLTKNTNRDTKE
+883 TLTKNTDRSTNT
-895 TTLSI
+895 TTLTI
-900 GDETTKYVKT
+900 KNGEETVETTKYVKT

-918 PVAVDAAD
+918 PVSIEAD
-926 FHSLCENRSV
+926 KFHDFCSAYTV
-936 YGNGSTLAGGF
+936 YGNGSTLRGGF
-947 SENNLKAYSETAY
+947 DENNLKGYEETAY

-969 EATLNGTTWS
+969 EAELNGSTWS

-986 SGSGI
+986 SSSGI
-991 LDEELHTASTITT
+991 LNKGIQTASKITT
-1004 TPKENVGSY
+1004 TPKTKVGSY
-1013 GEKIRVD
+1013 GEKMRVD

-1039 YYGNDSTYSDPVIS
+1039 YYGDDSTYTNPVRS
-1053 YGTKFAADN
+1053 YGTKFAADD
-1062 WMHKMMGIQLGLT
+1062 WMHRLMGIQLGLT
-1075 DSARFQLPSGYNGIG
+1075 ESLRFQLPSGYNGTG

-1118 SEPMSEEQKTQLTAL
+1118 SEPMSEEQEKQLTAL

-1152 DWKALKDHY
+1152 DWKALKEHY
-1161 EEAVALLK
+1161 NEAVALLK
-1169 KSDATSAEAEELL
+1169 NAEATSSEAKELL
-1182 EELPALIA
+1182 EELPVLIA

-1202 AVVKETNDHTVIGE
+1202 AEVKGYG

-1223 TVDSEGKIVSVT
+1223 TVDSKGKIVSVT
-1235 DNGTEPGTYN
+1235 DNGTTEGSNTYW
-1245 ASYWNKAKNYFSRFK
+1245 WNLAKGMFENFT
-1260 GKTASEID
+1260 GKTADNVDSV
-1268 GIDATSGA
+1268 DAISGA
-1276 TVSLNAV
+1276 TVASNAI

-1316 DEDAAFTVTGEEGS
+1316 DEDAAFTVKGEDGS
-1330 TTYTKEGENADA
+1330 EIYTKTGENADV
-1342 SDITNWVKVDES
+1342 SDISDWTKAEGNE
-1354 KPVVVAGPSK
+1354 VVVSGPSK
-1364 DAHNINIKDITNENK
+1364 ADLNIDINDITDKKEKSN
-1379 TPSITEV
+1379 ITETT
-1386 ILNAVSVEGE
+1386 LNAVAVEG
-1396 KKSTITSKKI
+1396 KKKI
-1406 KFIEIP
+1406 
-1412 SDADLSGTKVYE
+1412 
-1424 GSAACDGAAGSPY
+1424 DG
-1437 TVKVKVTTING
+1437 
-1448 KISKIEDNGT
+1448 
-1458 SPADYTDEIFYGNA
+1458 
-1472 MGLGYSDESMSLKLK
+1472 
-1487 GKNLRQIINAK
+1487 
-1498 TTPYAEDESYA
+1498 
-1509 ADAVSGATVSS
+1509 
-1520 NSVKYAVINAL
+1520 
-1531 ISSPV
+1531 
-1536 SESENTV
+1536 
-1543 SAPTVSAYES
+1543 
-1553 GFVVLN
+1553 
-1559 ALNKKMNAV
+1559 
-1568 ITGNED
+1568 
-1574 TTIRYTLDGTEP
+1574 
-1586 TAESA
+1586 
-1591 EIGKIGYFGDKDG
+1591 
-1604 VAFEAEPEKY
+1604 
-1614 PDGRI
+1614 
-1619 ICLKVAAFNSEG
+1619 
-1631 QKSDTVTKYFVFANT
+1631 
-1646 NSTHSYEVGSYTGK
+1646 
-1660 SGSTSVN
+1660 
-1667 VTVEDPSYSGKCL
+1667 
-1680 ITNIQLDDESK
+1680 
-1691 KKYSAFADE
+1691 
-1700 FLSRIYLKQNTAG
+1700 
-1713 VDSVKGHETECAE
+1713 
-1726 ILAAVKN
+1726 
-1733 ALDNAYLPS
+1733 
-1742 KPTITLSE
+1742 
-1750 EKNSYENSDLVGI
+1750 
-1763 TFATP
+1763 
-1768 TEGAEIYYTVD
+1768 
-1779 NSNTMSGSTLSDP
+1779 
-1792 TKTGTKYEGTFN
+1792 
-1804 VNIENKSGG
+1804 NIE
-1813 KLYIRAAAKKDGKWS
+1813 
-1828 STSRKDLTFLKGVKE
+1828 E
-1843 NAFVVNGTGY
+1843 N
-1853 SSWNDAVSAINSLE
+1853 
-1867 NGGTIVL
+1867 
-1874 NDDVELSNESVM
+1874 
-1886 PTKPCTIKSADGNA
+1886 
-1900 YKVKANILNAQADVV
+1900 
-1915 FDGITYDISRV
+1915 
-1926 YANGHSVTVKDT
+1926 
-1938 ITYKK
+1938 
-1943 SWLGRKIYAGRTEDC
+1943 
-1958 TADNCVI
+1958 
-1965 TVEKGD
+1965 
-1971 LEIYAGN
+1971 
-1978 FSGTFNGDVTV
+1978 
-1989 NVSGTDE
+1989 
-1996 QTKVNLNGT
+1996 
-2005 GVSTTTDG
+2005 
-2013 NVTFNVDGGN
+2013 
-2023 KAVYIGGFLGEVSG
+2023 
-2037 GNITG
+2037 
-2042 TLTLNITG
+2042 
-2050 NPELSSYGT
+2050 
-2059 YKASVD
+2059 
-2065 KETFGVL
+2065 
-2072 DFTGAD
+2072 
-2078 SEFVSANKDKFTKFA
+2078 
-2093 EIKGGASTAA
+2093 
-2103 DTAEILSLEEAAD
+2103 
-2116 EEKEVYGPVVLPI
+2116 
-2129 YNEETPVAGI
+2129 
-2139 EFYFDE
+2139 
-2145 LNSEETDE
+2145 
-2153 FFEETED
+2153 
-2160 KAEIKDNLTEE
+2160 

>member
-1 MTGYEGYV
+1 MKYNLYKGAGAKKAVAMALAAAMTVGGAPAAYAADKSQIKDIPNNWAKQAVESAVENDLMTGYEGYV

-172 NVTLS
+172 DVTLS

-224 TGSGKTPEIKT
+224 TGSGEIPEIKT

-246 DKNYSSEKE
+246 DKDYSSEKE

-279 THGSHH
+279 TQRSHH

-352 DFYYAELGNEV
+352 DFYYAELGNKV
-363 TESSDIAKVS
+363 TETNDIAAVS
-373 KSKDEASSLRE
+373 KSSDKASLLRE

-423 VKINA
+423 VKINS

-454 IETVS
+454 IATVS
-459 STLPSGYETYKTVNA
+459 ESLPKEYKTYKTVNA
-474 DGTLSALTA
+474 DGTLTALTA
-483 AEGAGAVDSASTK
+483 AEGAGAVDSASTT

-511 FTDMPSDIDTKTN
+511 FENMPPDSDIDTKTN

-545 IYSKKEDIAFVVDD
+545 IYSKKEEIAFVVDD
-559 SFTEPHGNVLY
+559 SFTEAHGYKLY

-590 NKQSMTLNVN
+590 NKQSMTLNVD
-600 LRCAAQVPAEN
+600 LRCAAQVPVEN
-611 KVTVKS
+611 KVKVVR
-617 QTKYVLGQGATVTL
+617 QTPYVLGQGATVTL
-631 DTSKLLF
+631 DTSKLPF
-638 KDTAEVSV
+638 QKTAEVTV
-646 KMGRKKVLSS
+646 KMGRKRVLSPDEYS
-656 DKYLYDAS
+656 YDKS
-664 TGELKINGNG
+664 TGVLTIKVYDE
-674 GTGAGEY
+674 TGAGEY
-681 TVVFHDT
+681 TVIFHDP
-688 KEATT
+688 KEATE
-693 GYADTKVSFTLESDV
+693 GYADTKVSFTLESNV

-716 VSNYSS
+716 VSNYADV
-722 INVASIS
+722 NVASIS
-729 AQKNVDKEKQA
+729 AQKKVDKGEEP

-750 NDNGFV
+750 NANGFV
-756 DFSNKAFEGMKA
+756 DFSSDAFAGMKA

-774 TVTTTEGDSFSF
+774 TVTTKGGDSFSF

-813 PSNMEEASTE
+813 PSNMTE
-823 ADSRGEYDKGAFDAV
+823 SSDVADSKGEYDKGAFDAV

-846 MHRGSFVQDAYILG
+846 MHRGSYLQDAYVLG
-860 ENGKEYKVAK
+860 ENGKEYKLSY
-870 WTDANNAVLADGR
+870 WTGSNDAVLTDGS
-883 TLTKNTNRDTKE
+883 TLTKNTDRGTKTTTLAIKNGE
-895 TTLSI
+895 TTV
-900 GDETTKYVKT
+900 ETTKYVKT

-918 PVAVDAAD
+918 PVAVEAD
-926 FHSLCENRSV
+926 KFHDFCSAYTV
-936 YGNGSTLAGGF
+936 YGNGSTLRGGF
-947 SENNLKAYSETAY
+947 DENNLKGYEETAY
-960 VDSTTNGLK
+960 VGSTTNGLK
-969 EATLNGTTWS
+969 EATLNGSAWS

-991 LDEELHTASTITT
+991 LNEELQTASAITT

-1039 YYGNDSTYSDPVIS
+1039 YYGNDSTYTNAVAS

-1062 WMHKMMGIQLGLT
+1062 WMHRIMGIQLGLT
-1075 DSARFQLPSGYNGIG
+1075 DSARFQLPSGYNGTG

-1105 TTFELTAANIAGV
+1105 TTFELTAANVAGV

-1142 KHGEVLDGES
+1142 KHGEVSES
-1152 DWKALKDHY
+1152 ETAWKALKDHY

-1169 KSDATSAEAEELL
+1169 RSDATSAEAEELL
-1182 EELPALIA
+1182 GELPALIA
-1190 AVKPQ
+1190 AVKPAEPE
-1195 TMEKTGE
+1195 TTTVYGE
-1202 AVVKETNDHTVIGE
+1202 AQVSFG
-1216 YTAKVKV
+1216 YTAKVKAV
-1223 TVDSEGKIVSVT
+1223 LNKDGTIVSVT
-1235 DNGTEPGTYN
+1235 DNGTVPGDENSGFWTN
-1245 ASYWNKAKNYFSRFK
+1245 AINNITAKLKGKKVSELDTSNKA
-1260 GKTASEID
+1260 D
-1268 GIDATSGA
+1268 VVSGA
-1276 TVSLNAV
+1276 TVSSQYIKKALKNA
-1283 KSAVKSALGTT
+1283 T
-1294 ATTLEAPTISAADLR
+1294 AEAPTTLEAPTISAADLR

-1316 DEDAAFTVTGEEGS
+1316 DEDAAFTVKGEDGS
-1330 TTYTKEGENADA
+1330 EIYTKTGENADV
-1342 SDITNWVKVDES
+1342 SDISDWTKAEGNE
-1354 KPVVVAGPSK
+1354 VVVSGPSK
-1364 DAHNINIKDITNENK
+1364 ADLNIDINDITDKKEKSN
-1379 TPSITEV
+1379 ITETT
-1386 ILNAVSVEGE
+1386 LNAVAVEG
-1396 KKSTITSKKI
+1396 KKKI
-1406 KFIEIP
+1406 
-1412 SDADLSGTKVYE
+1412 
-1424 GSAACDGAAGSPY
+1424 DG
-1437 TVKVKVTTING
+1437 
-1448 KISKIEDNGT
+1448 
-1458 SPADYTDEIFYGNA
+1458 
-1472 MGLGYSDESMSLKLK
+1472 
-1487 GKNLRQIINAK
+1487 
-1498 TTPYAEDESYA
+1498 
-1509 ADAVSGATVSS
+1509 
-1520 NSVKYAVINAL
+1520 
-1531 ISSPV
+1531 
-1536 SESENTV
+1536 
-1543 SAPTVSAYES
+1543 
-1553 GFVVLN
+1553 
-1559 ALNKKMNAV
+1559 
-1568 ITGNED
+1568 
-1574 TTIRYTLDGTEP
+1574 
-1586 TAESA
+1586 
-1591 EIGKIGYFGDKDG
+1591 
-1604 VAFEAEPEKY
+1604 
-1614 PDGRI
+1614 
-1619 ICLKVAAFNSEG
+1619 
-1631 QKSDTVTKYFVFANT
+1631 
-1646 NSTHSYEVGSYTGK
+1646 
-1660 SGSTSVN
+1660 
-1667 VTVEDPSYSGKCL
+1667 
-1680 ITNIQLDDESK
+1680 
-1691 KKYSAFADE
+1691 
-1700 FLSRIYLKQNTAG
+1700 
-1713 VDSVKGHETECAE
+1713 
-1726 ILAAVKN
+1726 
-1733 ALDNAYLPS
+1733 
-1742 KPTITLSE
+1742 
-1750 EKNSYENSDLVGI
+1750 
-1763 TFATP
+1763 
-1768 TEGAEIYYTVD
+1768 
-1779 NSNTMSGSTLSDP
+1779 
-1792 TKTGTKYEGTFN
+1792 
-1804 VNIENKSGG
+1804 NIE
-1813 KLYIRAAAKKDGKWS
+1813 
-1828 STSRKDLTFLKGVKE
+1828 E
-1843 NAFVVNGTGY
+1843 N
-1853 SSWNDAVSAINSLE
+1853 
-1867 NGGTIVL
+1867 
-1874 NDDVELSNESVM
+1874 
-1886 PTKPCTIKSADGNA
+1886 
-1900 YKVKANILNAQADVV
+1900 
-1915 FDGITYDISRV
+1915 
-1926 YANGHSVTVKDT
+1926 
-1938 ITYKK
+1938 
-1943 SWLGRKIYAGRTEDC
+1943 
-1958 TADNCVI
+1958 
-1965 TVEKGD
+1965 
-1971 LEIYAGN
+1971 
-1978 FSGTFNGDVTV
+1978 
-1989 NVSGTDE
+1989 
-1996 QTKVNLNGT
+1996 
-2005 GVSTTTDG
+2005 
-2013 NVTFNVDGGN
+2013 
-2023 KAVYIGGFLGEVSG
+2023 
-2037 GNITG
+2037 
-2042 TLTLNITG
+2042 
-2050 NPELSSYGT
+2050 
-2059 YKASVD
+2059 
-2065 KETFGVL
+2065 
-2072 DFTGAD
+2072 
-2078 SEFVSANKDKFTKFA
+2078 
-2093 EIKGGASTAA
+2093 
-2103 DTAEILSLEEAAD
+2103 
-2116 EEKEVYGPVVLPI
+2116 
-2129 YNEETPVAGI
+2129 
-2139 EFYFDE
+2139 
-2145 LNSEETDE
+2145 
-2153 FFEETED
+2153 
-2160 KAEIKDNLTEE
+2160 

>member
-1 MTGYEGYV
+1 MKYNLYKGAGAKKAVAMALAAAMTVGGGPAAYAADKSQIKDIPNNWAKQAVESAVENDLMTGYEGYV

-44 SDWFY
+44 SNWFY

-134 NITRAEFAQVLSN
+134 NITRAEFAQLLSN

-172 NVTLS
+172 DVTLS

-224 TGSGKTPEIKT
+224 TGSGEIPEIKT

-352 DFYYAELGNEV
+352 DFYYAELGNDV

-373 KSKDEASSLRE
+373 KLKDEASSLRA

-391 TSATNKKSKKYAA
+391 TSATNKKSKGYAA

-423 VKINA
+423 VKINS

-442 TTANKL
+442 KTENKL

-454 IETVS
+454 IATVS
-459 STLPSGYETYKTVNA
+459 ESLPEEYKTYKTVNA
-474 DGTLSALTA
+474 DGTLTVLKA
-483 AEGAGAVDSASTK
+483 AEGAGAVDSANTK

-530 ETEDGQKVALRHNEN
+530 ETNEGQKVALRHNEN
-545 IYSKKEDIAFVVDD
+545 IYKKKEDIAFVVDE

-617 QTKYVLGQGATVTL
+617 QTKYVLGQGATVIL

-638 KDTAEVSV
+638 KNTAEVSV
-646 KMGRKKVLSS
+646 KMGRKRVLSS
-656 DKYLYDAS
+656 DKYSYDPS

-681 TVVFHDT
+681 TVVFHDPA
-688 KEATT
+688 ESAT

-716 VSNYSS
+716 VSNYASV
-722 INVASIS
+722 NVASIS
-729 AQKNVDKEKQA
+729 AQKNVDKEEQ
-740 PAAVTDNGII
+740 PPTAVTDSGII
-750 NDNGFV
+750 NANGFV
-756 DFSNKAFEGMKA
+756 DFSNTAFEGMKA

-774 TVTTTEGDSFSF
+774 TVTTKEGDSFSF

-838 TRATANHG
+838 TRATTNHG
-846 MHRGSFVQDAYILG
+846 MHRGSYLQDAYVLG
-860 ENGKEYKVAK
+860 ENGKEYKLSY
-870 WTDANNAVLADGR
+870 WTDGNNAVLADGR

-895 TTLSI
+895 TTLII

-918 PVAVDAAD
+918 PVSIEAD
-926 FHSLCENRSV
+926 KFHDFCSAYTV
-936 YGNGSTLAGGF
+936 YGNGSTLRGGF
-947 SENNLKAYSETAY
+947 DENNLKGYEETAY
-960 VDSTTNGLK
+960 VDSITNGLK
-969 EATLNGTTWS
+969 EATQSGTTWS

-986 SGSGI
+986 SSSGI
-991 LDEELHTASTITT
+991 LNKELQTASEITT
-1004 TPKENVGSY
+1004 TPKTGTEVGTY

-1020 LTGDDYGALGSQMQ
+1020 LKGKDYGALGSQMQ

-1039 YYGNDSTYSDPVIS
+1039 YYGNDSTYSNPVIS

-1062 WMHKMMGIQLGLT
+1062 WMHRLMGIQLGLT
-1075 DSARFQLPSGYNGIG
+1075 DSLRFQLPSGYNGTG

-1105 TTFELTAANIAGV
+1105 TTFELTVANIAGA
-1118 SEPMSEEQKTQLTAL
+1118 SEPMSEEQKTQLTQL
-1133 KDEAKALLD
+1133 KNQAEALLV
-1142 KHGEVLDGES
+1142 KHGEVLES
-1152 DWKALKDHY
+1152 ETAWKALKDHY
-1161 EEAVALLK
+1161 DEAVELLA
-1169 KSDATSAEAEELL
+1169 SADATSAKAEELIG
-1182 EELPALIA
+1182 ELPDLIA

-1195 TMEKTGE
+1195 TTEKTGE

-1342 SDITNWVKVDES
+1342 SDITDWVKVDES
-1354 KPVVVAGPSK
+1354 KSVVVAGPSK
-1364 DAHNINIKDITNENK
+1364 ADLNINIKDITNENK

-1396 KKSTITSKKI
+1396 KK
-1406 KFIEIP
+1406 
-1412 SDADLSGTKVYE
+1412 
-1424 GSAACDGAAGSPY
+1424 
-1437 TVKVKVTTING
+1437 IN
-1448 KISKIEDNGT
+1448 D
-1458 SPADYTDEIFYGNA
+1458 
-1472 MGLGYSDESMSLKLK
+1472 
-1487 GKNLRQIINAK
+1487 
-1498 TTPYAEDESYA
+1498 
-1509 ADAVSGATVSS
+1509 
-1520 NSVKYAVINAL
+1520 
-1531 ISSPV
+1531 
-1536 SESENTV
+1536 
-1543 SAPTVSAYES
+1543 
-1553 GFVVLN
+1553 
-1559 ALNKKMNAV
+1559 
-1568 ITGNED
+1568 
-1574 TTIRYTLDGTEP
+1574 
-1586 TAESA
+1586 
-1591 EIGKIGYFGDKDG
+1591 
-1604 VAFEAEPEKY
+1604 
-1614 PDGRI
+1614 
-1619 ICLKVAAFNSEG
+1619 
-1631 QKSDTVTKYFVFANT
+1631 
-1646 NSTHSYEVGSYTGK
+1646 
-1660 SGSTSVN
+1660 
-1667 VTVEDPSYSGKCL
+1667 
-1680 ITNIQLDDESK
+1680 
-1691 KKYSAFADE
+1691 
-1700 FLSRIYLKQNTAG
+1700 
-1713 VDSVKGHETECAE
+1713 
-1726 ILAAVKN
+1726 
-1733 ALDNAYLPS
+1733 
-1742 KPTITLSE
+1742 
-1750 EKNSYENSDLVGI
+1750 
-1763 TFATP
+1763 
-1768 TEGAEIYYTVD
+1768 
-1779 NSNTMSGSTLSDP
+1779 
-1792 TKTGTKYEGTFN
+1792 
-1804 VNIENKSGG
+1804 NIE
-1813 KLYIRAAAKKDGKWS
+1813 
-1828 STSRKDLTFLKGVKE
+1828 E
-1843 NAFVVNGTGY
+1843 N
-1853 SSWNDAVSAINSLE
+1853 
-1867 NGGTIVL
+1867 
-1874 NDDVELSNESVM
+1874 
-1886 PTKPCTIKSADGNA
+1886 
-1900 YKVKANILNAQADVV
+1900 
-1915 FDGITYDISRV
+1915 
-1926 YANGHSVTVKDT
+1926 
-1938 ITYKK
+1938 
-1943 SWLGRKIYAGRTEDC
+1943 
-1958 TADNCVI
+1958 
-1965 TVEKGD
+1965 
-1971 LEIYAGN
+1971 
-1978 FSGTFNGDVTV
+1978 
-1989 NVSGTDE
+1989 
-1996 QTKVNLNGT
+1996 
-2005 GVSTTTDG
+2005 
-2013 NVTFNVDGGN
+2013 
-2023 KAVYIGGFLGEVSG
+2023 
-2037 GNITG
+2037 
-2042 TLTLNITG
+2042 
-2050 NPELSSYGT
+2050 
-2059 YKASVD
+2059 
-2065 KETFGVL
+2065 
-2072 DFTGAD
+2072 
-2078 SEFVSANKDKFTKFA
+2078 
-2093 EIKGGASTAA
+2093 
-2103 DTAEILSLEEAAD
+2103 
-2116 EEKEVYGPVVLPI
+2116 
-2129 YNEETPVAGI
+2129 
-2139 EFYFDE
+2139 
-2145 LNSEETDE
+2145 
-2153 FFEETED
+2153 
-2160 KAEIKDNLTEE
+2160 